1 MPDFILAEPPQQ
13 STIGSCGY
21 DGGLPCLP
29 VLRWSD
35 VAGGLTARTDGII
48 DYIVGMFSSIPNNV
62 SGVFL
67 SMGNN
72 LWGATAHLVQVTS
85 GDSGASIAAK
95 FGPLANT
102 FAGSIYTALTTEWT
116 VLALG
121 VAFVAVS
128 ALWLVMRNQSRLA
141 MRKCSALVVGLAMF
155 LSMGALSAAHPNDA
169 AAGTPYWLTQT
180 ASNIAGTVGTG
191 ASHSLLMAMKD
202 NGKAFATK
210 SDTDNTSDTSC
221 RKYTAQ
227 LDDEYSVSINGGSDL
242 ISTINT
248 MWEETGL
255 RMWARAQYGSG
266 RNASN
271 VFCRVL
277 EFRAGAPASDMAHL
291 TNLSAGHDIVSAD
304 AIAFHPALAFI
315 DDEGKQTKDT
325 DPKDGVENGSYTK
338 QMDRVVTMW
347 QACGHF
353 SDGWS
358 VRNGWQFIG
367 AIQGKDRGFDNATW
381 KQMCA
386 AVFSGSSSGDVYG
399 ATANGGKIGGQDP
412 PDTAKSDTS
421 TAGHDKSWNAV
432 GTVATTTYVA
442 TPVEAQSQTT
452 DKDKKGVAYSYYGM
466 KAGGS
471 SQNDLITIT
480 PNDNGYSRS
489 EGDNAHKQCGTDTK
503 SNVCSHVKPYVWR
516 SAKKRWVEGT
526 KAEKK
531 TAATAKESSGTR
543 PANEYEKCMKV
554 NGATEDTCKPFKPS
568 GYDPSAWR
576 VDPQV
581 TTKDDTNRVNT
592 SDEGKTIRKLIKKF
606 DVRETSGWQALAA
619 AHNGGTDEQRQDA
632 ILSLQAQH
640 GSSSISDVGGSLVF
654 AASGLVNLMIW
665 GVAFGLVS
673 MLAQVA
679 AYLLAAFGVWLG
691 LLIYAFAPDKGQR
704 AVGNA
709 LKQTLGCCCAK
720 ALVNVVAAVCCVF
733 ITSMYQFLGLV
744 DQNGNSAGTVMT
756 AGVAAALL
764 PVAFFKGVQYL
775 CVHVWKIGDP
785 LSVASIGSLMSGKFA
800 FNGLKTVAGAAAG
813 AIGAKVGGG
822 GLAAMASAASRG
834 ARGGVVAGAT
844 GGYQTGQADSYY
856 RSRSGQG
863 GGAKGRADGGGS
875 KADKAAGESG
885 RDENGFV
892 DESMPETELTDK
904 EMADAL
910 DARRDEIVGRESV
923 VDPDGNLVEPDEGK
937 VAGKMDEERD
947 QALMDAAGAK
957 AFKAKA
963 REVGGMLHA
972 ATAATNATQLAADI
986 KLANLKHSVKAGVDR
1001 DGRSLTMGERA
1012 ERLGQYAAGRTRRAM
1027 SMHRNNMAARS
1038 ATVVRAANAAG
1049 AAKADWAM
1057 RDAMARANG
1066 SSRMGA
1072 AVRATGGSVSAG
1084 AANLARF
1091 ARRADPTRDLRRG
1104 VREGFQGPS
1113 RGEVQAV
1120 TEGINRAKTTYGF
1133 AHGDERTV
1141 ARLRKEGRQAAGG
1154 AESRTGQTPPAGPA
1168 PARPE
1173 STAPAPQPAPAPQGA
1188 AVTAQPAPAAP
1199 APEPPAQASDIAQ
1212 LRRQVRSR
1220 AARRVSGPERMED
1233 GRLKP
1238 PDMG

>member
-1 MPDFILAEPPQQ
+1 MPGFILAEPPQQ
-13 STIGSCGY
+13 SAIHSCGY

-85 GDSGASIAAK
+85 GDSGAAIAAK

-102 FAGSIYTALTTEWT
+102 FVGSIYSALTTEWT

-121 VAFVAVS
+121 VALVAVS

-141 MRKCSALVVGLAMF
+141 MRKCSALVVGLSLF
-155 LSMGALSAAHPNDA
+155 LSMGALSVNHPNDA
-169 AAGTPYWLTQT
+169 AAGTPWWLTQT
-180 ASNIAGTVGTG
+180 ATNITGTVGTG
-191 ASHSLLMAMKD
+191 ASHSLLMGMKD

-210 SDTDNTSDTSC
+210 SDSDNRSDTSC
-221 RKYTAQ
+221 RRYTAQ

-291 TNLSAGHDIVSAD
+291 TNLSVGHDIVSAD
-304 AIAFHPALAFI
+304 AIAFHPSLAFI

-325 DPKDGVENGSYTK
+325 DPKDGVENGTYTK

-353 SDGWS
+353 SDGWN

-367 AIQGKDRGFDNATW
+367 AIQGKNRGFDNATW

-386 AVFSGSSSGDVYG
+386 AVFTGSSSGDVYG
-399 ATANGGKIGGQDP
+399 ATSNGGKIGGQDP

-421 TAGHDKSWNAV
+421 TAAHDKSWNAV

-442 TPVEAQSQTT
+442 TPIEKSPTS
-452 DKDKKGVAYSYYGM
+452 DKDKGSVLYSYATVP
-466 KAGGS
+466 AGSGS
-471 SQNDLITIT
+471 DHNVQQVK
-480 PNDNGYSRS
+480 PGEQGYDKELGNS
-489 EGDNAHKQCGTDTK
+489 AHKQCEAGQ
-503 SNVCSHVKPYVWR
+503 SNGNVCANVKPFVW
-516 SAKKRWVEGT
+516 SYSKNKWVEGT
-526 KAEKK
+526 KVEKK
-531 TAATAKESSGTR
+531 KTSTTTKSTGTR
-543 PANEYEKCMKV
+543 PANAYEKCMQV
-554 NGATEDTCKPFKPS
+554 NGTCAPYLPS
-568 GYDPSAWR
+568 DSSYNYDDWHIDS
-576 VDPQV
+576 QV
-581 TTKDDTNRVNT
+581 TTQDDTNRVNT
-592 SDEGKTIRKLIKKF
+592 TDEGKTIRKLVKKF
-606 DVRETSGWQALAA
+606 DVRETSGWSALAST
-619 AHNGGTDEQRQDA
+619 HNGGTDTQKQDA
-632 ILSLQAQH
+632 ILAMQAQH
-640 GSSSISDVGGSLVF
+640 GTSSISDVGGSLVF
-654 AASGLVNLMIW
+654 AASGLINLMIW

-673 MLAQVA
+673 MLAQIA

-744 DQNGNSAGTVMT
+744 GANGNSAGTVMT

-764 PVAFFKGVQYL
+764 PIAFFKGLQYL
-775 CVHVWKIGDP
+775 CVHVWKLGDP

-800 FNGLKTVAGAAAG
+800 FDGLKTVAGAAAG
-813 AIGAKVGGG
+813 AIGARIGGG
-822 GLAAMASAASRG
+822 GLAAMAGAASRG
-834 ARGGVVAGAT
+834 ARSGVVAGAA
-844 GGYQTGQADSYY
+844 GGYQSGQSDAYFKA
-856 RSRSGQG
+856 RRSGQG
-863 GGAKGRADGGGS
+863 GGPKGRADGGGS
-875 KADKAAGESG
+875 KADQAAGDSG
-885 RDENGFV
+885 RDENGFF

-904 EMADAL
+904 EKADAL
-910 DARRDEIVGRESV
+910 TAKRKELEDAMSTTG
-923 VDPDGNLVEPDEGK
+923 PDGEPVPPSEEALDK
-937 VAGKMDEERD
+937 AMDKTHD

-963 REVGGMLHA
+963 REVGAALHA
-972 ATAATNATQLAADI
+972 ATAATDSTQLARDI
-986 KLANLKHSVKAGVDR
+986 KLANLKQSVKTGLRA
-1001 DGRSLTMGERA
+1001 DGSKLSAGERA
-1012 ERLGQYAAGRTRRAM
+1012 ERLGRYMSGRAQRAVAA
-1027 SMHRNNMAARS
+1027 HRSNASARQAALSGAAHRVSGAARN
-1038 ATVVRAANAAG
+1038 VANAAG
-1049 AAKADWAM
+1049 NARADWAM
-1057 RDAMARANG
+1057 RSAMARASG
-1066 SSRMGA
+1066 SGRAGA
-1072 AVRATGGSVSAG
+1072 AARATAGSAAAG

-1091 ARRADPTRDLRRG
+1091 ARNADPTRNIRRG
-1104 VREGFQGPS
+1104 MAAGVSAPTES
-1113 RGEVQAV
+1113 DVDAV
-1120 TEGINRAKTTYGF
+1120 AKSIRHTKTSYGF
-1133 AHGDERTV
+1133 AHGDKNTV
-1141 ARLRKEGRQAAGG
+1141 ARLRKEN
-1154 AESRTGQTPPAGPA
+1154 TP
-1168 PARPE
+1168 
-1173 STAPAPQPAPAPQGA
+1173 
-1188 AVTAQPAPAAP
+1188 VKP
-1199 APEPPAQASDIAQ
+1199 APEPKQSAPAEPVKPAPNAER
-1212 LRRQVRSR
+1212 LRREVQSR
-1220 AARRVSGPERMED
+1220 ANARRNGPERMED

-1238 PDMG
+1238 PDLG

>member
-1 MPDFILAEPPQQ
+1 MPGFILAEPPQQ
-13 STIGSCGY
+13 STINSCGY

-72 LWGATAHLVQVTS
+72 LWGATAHLVQITS
-85 GDSGASIAAK
+85 GDSGAAIAAK

-102 FAGSIYTALTTEWT
+102 FVGSIYSALTTEWT

-121 VAFVAVS
+121 VALVAVS

-141 MRKCSALVVGLAMF
+141 MRKCSALVIGLAMF
-155 LSMGALSAAHPNDA
+155 LSMGALSANHPNDA
-169 AAGTPYWLTQT
+169 AAGTPWWLTQT
-180 ASNIAGTVGTG
+180 ATNIAGTVGTG
-191 ASHSLLMAMKD
+191 ASHSLLMGMKD

-210 SDTDNTSDTSC
+210 SDSDNRSDTSC
-221 RKYTAQ
+221 RRYTAQ

-325 DPKDGVENGSYTK
+325 DPKDGVENGTYTK

-353 SDGWS
+353 SDGWN

-367 AIQGKDRGFDNATW
+367 AIQGKNRGFDNATW

-386 AVFSGSSSGDVYG
+386 AVFTGSSSGDVYG
-399 ATANGGKIGGQDP
+399 ATSNGGKIGGQDP
-412 PDTAKSDTS
+412 PDTTKSDTS

-432 GTVATTTYVA
+432 STVATTSYVA
-442 TPVEAQSQTT
+442 TPASSQSQTS
-452 DKDKKGVAYSYYGM
+452 DKDKEGVAYSYYGM
-466 KAGGS
+466 KNGGT
-471 SQNDLITIT
+471 SQNDLDKIT
-480 PNDNGYSRS
+480 PNDPGYDKAT
-489 EGDNAHKQCGTDTK
+489 GDSAHKQCGK
-503 SNVCSHVKPYVWR
+503 SKSDSSYHCSAVKPYVWK
-516 SAKKRWVEGT
+516 SSDGRWVEGS
-526 KAEKK
+526 KPEKK
-531 TAATAKESSGTR
+531 TQTASRSTTPR
-543 PANEYEKCMKV
+543 PANEYEICGQKH
-554 NGATEDTCKPFKPS
+554 TETDCQAFLPS
-568 GYDPSAWR
+568 GGYNYADWVVS
-576 VDPQV
+576 PQATV
-581 TTKDDTNRVNT
+581 KDDTNRVNT

-606 DVRETSGWQALAA
+606 DVRETSGWSALAST
-619 AHNGGTDEQRQDA
+619 HNGGTDTQKQDA
-632 ILSLQAQH
+632 ILAMQAQH
-640 GSSSISDVGGSLVF
+640 GTSSISDVGGSLVF

-673 MLAQVA
+673 MLAQIA

-691 LLIYAFAPDKGQR
+691 LLIYAFAPDKGQG

-744 DQNGNSAGTVMT
+744 DANGNSAGTVMT

-764 PVAFFKGVQYL
+764 PVAFFKGLQYL
-775 CVHVWKIGDP
+775 CVHVWKLGDP

-800 FNGLKTVAGAAAG
+800 FDGLKTVAGAAAG
-813 AIGAKVGGG
+813 AIGARIGGG
-822 GLAAMASAASRG
+822 GLAAMAGAASRG
-834 ARGGVVAGAT
+834 ARSGVVAGAT
-844 GGYQTGQADSYY
+844 GGYQAGQSDAYFKA
-856 RSRSGQG
+856 RRSGQG
-863 GGAKGRADGGGS
+863 GGPKGRADGGGS
-875 KADKAAGESG
+875 KADQAAGDSG
-885 RDENGFV
+885 RDENGFF

-904 EMADAL
+904 EKADAL
-910 DARRDEIVGRESV
+910 TAKRKELEGSLSSTGPDGEIVPPS
-923 VDPDGNLVEPDEGK
+923 
-937 VAGKMDEERD
+937 EETLDKAMAENHD

-963 REVGGMLHA
+963 REVGAALHA
-972 ATAATNATQLAADI
+972 ATAATDSTQLARDI
-986 KLANLKHSVKAGVDR
+986 KLANLKQSVKTGLRA
-1001 DGRSLTMGERA
+1001 DGSRLSVGERA
-1012 ERLGQYAAGRTRRAM
+1012 ERLGRYMSGRVARAV
-1027 SMHRNNMAARS
+1027 STHHANAAARS
-1038 ATVVRAANAAG
+1038 AALSGAMDRVSGAARTVSNAAG
-1049 AAKADWAM
+1049 NARADWAM
-1057 RDAMARANG
+1057 RSAMARASG
-1066 SSRMGA
+1066 SGRAGA
-1072 AVRATGGSVSAG
+1072 AARATAGSAAAG

-1091 ARRADPTRDLRRG
+1091 ARNADPIRSLRRG
-1104 VREGFQGPS
+1104 LSAGVSAPAESDVDRVAGS
-1113 RGEVQAV
+1113 IR
-1120 TEGINRAKTTYGF
+1120 RAKTSYGF
-1133 AHGDERTV
+1133 AHGGKETV
-1141 ARLRKEGRQAAGG
+1141 ARLRKEN
-1154 AESRTGQTPPAGPA
+1154 A
-1168 PARPE
+1168 PE
-1173 STAPAPQPAPAPQGA
+1173 K
-1188 AVTAQPAPAAP
+1188 PAAPTPP
-1199 APEPPAQASDIAQ
+1199 APEPEKPATSAPDVDRFS
-1212 LRRQVRSR
+1212 REVRGR
-1220 AARRVSGPERMED
+1220 AARRASGPERMED

-1238 PDMG
+1238 PDLG

>member
-1 MPDFILAEPPQQ
+1 MPGFILAEPPQQ
-13 STIGSCGY
+13 SAIHSCGY

-85 GDSGASIAAK
+85 GDSGAAIAAK

-102 FAGSIYTALTTEWT
+102 FVGSIYSALTTEWT

-121 VAFVAVS
+121 VALVAVS

-141 MRKCSALVVGLAMF
+141 MRKCSALVVGLSLF
-155 LSMGALSAAHPNDA
+155 LSMGALSVNHPNDA
-169 AAGTPYWLTQT
+169 AAGTPWWLTQT
-180 ASNIAGTVGTG
+180 ATNIAGTVGTG
-191 ASHSLLMAMKD
+191 ASHSLLMGMKD

-210 SDTDNTSDTSC
+210 SDSDNKSDTSC
-221 RKYTAQ
+221 RRYTAQ

-291 TNLSAGHDIVSAD
+291 TNLSVGHDIVSAD
-304 AIAFHPALAFI
+304 AIAFHPSLAFI
-315 DDEGKQTKDT
+315 EDEGKQTKDT
-325 DPKDGVENGSYTK
+325 DPKDGVENGTYTK

-353 SDGWS
+353 SDGWN

-367 AIQGKDRGFDNATW
+367 AIQGKNRGFDNATW

-386 AVFSGSSSGDVYG
+386 AVFTGSSSGDVYG

-421 TAGHDKSWNAV
+421 TAAHDKSWNAV
-432 GTVATTTYVA
+432 GTVATTKYTA
-442 TPVEAQSQTT
+442 TPVEKSPTS
-452 DKDKKGVAYSYYGM
+452 DKDKESVLYSY
-466 KAGGS
+466 ATVPVGS
-471 SQNDLITIT
+471 GSDHNMQQVKPGEQNYDKTQ
-480 PNDNGYSRS
+480 GAS
-489 EGDNAHKQCGTDTK
+489 EHKRCGTSKSTGDACSYVEPFVWSYSKNRWVQGTKVEKKKASTTTK
-503 SNVCSHVKPYVWR
+503 S
-516 SAKKRWVEGT
+516 T
-526 KAEKK
+526 
-531 TAATAKESSGTR
+531 GTR
-543 PANEYEKCMKV
+543 DANAYEKCRQV
-554 NGATEDTCKPFKPS
+554 NGATKDTCAPYLPS
-568 GYDPSAWR
+568 GDYNYDDWHIDS
-576 VDPQV
+576 QV
-581 TTKDDTNRVNT
+581 TTQNDTNRVNT
-592 SDEGKTIRKLIKKF
+592 TDEGKTIRKLIKKF
-606 DVRETSGWQALAA
+606 DVRETSGWGALAA
-619 AHNGGTDEQRQDA
+619 THNGGTDAQRQDA
-632 ILSLQAQH
+632 ILSMQAQH
-640 GSSSISDVGGSLVF
+640 GTSSISDVGGSLVF

-673 MLAQVA
+673 MLAQIA

-744 DQNGNSAGTVMT
+744 DTNGNSAGTVMT

-764 PVAFFKGVQYL
+764 PIAFFKGLQYL
-775 CVHVWKIGDP
+775 CVHVWKLGDP

-800 FNGLKTVAGAAAG
+800 FDGLKTVAGAAAG
-813 AIGAKVGGG
+813 AIGARIGGG
-822 GLAAMASAASRG
+822 GLAAMAGAASRG
-834 ARGGVVAGAT
+834 ARSGVVAGAA
-844 GGYQTGQADSYY
+844 GGYQSGQSDAYFKA
-856 RSRSGQG
+856 RRSGQG
-863 GGAKGRADGGGS
+863 GGPKGRAEGGGS
-875 KADKAAGESG
+875 KADQAAGSSG
-885 RDENGFV
+885 RDENGFF

-904 EMADAL
+904 EKADTLTAKRKEL
-910 DARRDEIVGRESV
+910 EGSLSSSG
-923 VDPDGNLVEPDEGK
+923 PDGEVVPPS
-937 VAGKMDEERD
+937 EETLDKAMAENHD

-963 REVGGMLHA
+963 REVGAALHA
-972 ATAATNATQLAADI
+972 ATAATDSTQLARDI
-986 KLANLKHSVKAGVDR
+986 KLANLKQSVKTGLRA
-1001 DGRSLTMGERA
+1001 DGSKLSAGERA
-1012 ERLGQYAAGRTRRAM
+1012 ERLGRYMSGRAQRAVAA
-1027 SMHRNNMAARS
+1027 HRSNASARQAA
-1038 ATVVRAANAAG
+1038 AAG
-1049 AAKADWAM
+1049 AMDRVQQARRSAGDAVTGARADWAM
-1057 RDAMARANG
+1057 RSAMARASG
-1066 SSRMGA
+1066 SGRVGA
-1072 AVRATGGSVSAG
+1072 AARATAGSARAG
-1084 AANLARF
+1084 AANLARL
-1091 ARRADPTRDLRRG
+1091 ARNADPTRNIRRG
-1104 VREGFQGPS
+1104 MAAGVSAPTES
-1113 RGEVQAV
+1113 DVDAV
-1120 TEGINRAKTTYGF
+1120 AKSIRHAKTSYGF
-1133 AHGDERTV
+1133 AHGDKNTV
-1141 ARLRKEGRQAAGG
+1141 ARLRKENKPV
-1154 AESRTGQTPPAGPA
+1154 E
-1168 PARPE
+1168 
-1173 STAPAPQPAPAPQGA
+1173 
-1188 AVTAQPAPAAP
+1188 P
-1199 APEPPAQASDIAQ
+1199 APEPKQSAPAEPVKPAPNAER
-1212 LRRQVRSR
+1212 LRREVQSR
-1220 AARRVSGPERMED
+1220 ANARRNGPERMED

-1238 PDMG
+1238 PDLG

>member
-1 MPDFILAEPPQQ
+1 MPGFILAEPPQQ
-13 STIGSCGY
+13 SAIHSCGY

-72 LWGATAHLVQVTS
+72 LWGATAHLVQITS
-85 GDSGASIAAK
+85 GDSGAAIAAK

-102 FAGSIYTALTTEWT
+102 FVGSIYSALTTEWT

-121 VAFVAVS
+121 VALVAVS

-141 MRKCSALVVGLAMF
+141 MRKCSALVVGLSLF
-155 LSMGALSAAHPNDA
+155 LSMGALSANHPNDA

-180 ASNIAGTVGTG
+180 ATNIVGTVGTG
-191 ASHSLLMAMKD
+191 ASHSLLMGMKD

-210 SDTDNTSDTSC
+210 SDSDNKSDTSC
-221 RKYTAQ
+221 RRYTAQ

-304 AIAFHPALAFI
+304 AIAFHPSLAFI

-325 DPKDGVENGSYTK
+325 DPKDGVENGTYTK

-353 SDGWS
+353 SDGWN

-367 AIQGKDRGFDNATW
+367 AIQGKNRGFDNATW

-386 AVFSGSSSGDVYG
+386 AVFTGSSSGDVYG

-421 TAGHDKSWNAV
+421 TAAHDKSWNAV
-432 GTVATTTYVA
+432 GTVATTKYTA
-442 TPVEAQSQTT
+442 TPVEKSPTS
-452 DKDKKGVAYSYYGM
+452 DKDKESVLYSY
-466 KAGGS
+466 ATVPVGS
-471 SQNDLITIT
+471 GSDHNMQQVKPGEQNYDKTR
-480 PNDNGYSRS
+480 GAS
-489 EGDNAHKQCGTDTK
+489 EHKRCGTSK
-503 SNVCSHVKPYVWR
+503 STGDACSYVEPFVW
-516 SAKKRWVEGT
+516 SYSKNRWVQGT
-526 KAEKK
+526 KVEKK
-531 TAATAKESSGTR
+531 TTKSTGTR
-543 PANEYEKCMKV
+543 DANAYEKCRQV
-554 NGATEDTCKPFKPS
+554 NGATKDTCAPYLPS
-568 GYDPSAWR
+568 GDYNYDDWHIES
-576 VDPQV
+576 QV
-581 TTKDDTNRVNT
+581 TAQNDTNRVNT
-592 SDEGKTIRKLIKKF
+592 TDEGKTIRRLIKKF
-606 DVRETSGWQALAA
+606 DVRETSGWSALAST
-619 AHNGGTDEQRQDA
+619 HNGGTDAQKQDA
-632 ILSLQAQH
+632 ILSMQAQH
-640 GSSSISDVGGSLVF
+640 GTSSISDVGGSLVF

-673 MLAQVA
+673 MLAQIA

-744 DQNGNSAGTVMT
+744 GANGNSAGTVMT

-764 PVAFFKGVQYL
+764 PVAFFKGLQYL
-775 CVHVWKIGDP
+775 CVHVWKLGDP

-800 FNGLKTVAGAAAG
+800 FDGLKTVAGAAAG
-813 AIGAKVGGG
+813 AIGARIGGG
-822 GLAAMASAASRG
+822 GLAAMAGAASRG
-834 ARGGVVAGAT
+834 ARSGVVAGAA
-844 GGYQTGQADSYY
+844 GGYQSGQSDAYFKA
-856 RSRSGQG
+856 RRSGQG
-863 GGAKGRADGGGS
+863 GGPKGRADGGGS
-875 KADKAAGESG
+875 KADQAAGDSG
-885 RDENGFV
+885 RDENGFF

-904 EMADAL
+904 EKADAL
-910 DARRDEIVGRESV
+910 TAKRKELEDAMSTTG
-923 VDPDGNLVEPDEGK
+923 PDEALDK
-937 VAGKMDEERD
+937 AMDKTHD

-963 REVGGMLHA
+963 REVGAALHA
-972 ATAATNATQLAADI
+972 STAATDSTQLARDI
-986 KLANLKHSVKAGVDR
+986 KLANLKQSVKTGLRA
-1001 DGRSLTMGERA
+1001 DGSKLSAGERA
-1012 ERLGQYAAGRTRRAM
+1012 ERLGQYMSGRAQRAVAA
-1027 SMHRNNMAARS
+1027 HRSNASARQAALSGAAHRVSGAARN
-1038 ATVVRAANAAG
+1038 VANAAG
-1049 AAKADWAM
+1049 NARADWAM
-1057 RDAMARANG
+1057 RSAMARASG
-1066 SSRMGA
+1066 SGRAGA
-1072 AVRATGGSVSAG
+1072 AARATAGSAAAG

-1091 ARRADPTRDLRRG
+1091 ARNADPTRNIRRG
-1104 VREGFQGPS
+1104 MAAGVSAPTES
-1113 RGEVQAV
+1113 DVDAV
-1120 TEGINRAKTTYGF
+1120 AKSIRHAKTSYGF
-1133 AHGDERTV
+1133 AHGDKNTV
-1141 ARLRKEGRQAAGG
+1141 ARLRKEN
-1154 AESRTGQTPPAGPA
+1154 TP
-1168 PARPE
+1168 
-1173 STAPAPQPAPAPQGA
+1173 
-1188 AVTAQPAPAAP
+1188 VKP
-1199 APEPPAQASDIAQ
+1199 APEPKQSAPAEPVKPAPNAER
-1212 LRRQVRSR
+1212 LRREVQSR
-1220 AARRVSGPERMED
+1220 ANVRRNGPERMED

-1238 PDMG
+1238 PDLG

>member
-1 MPDFILAEPPQQ
+1 MPGFILAEPPQQ
-13 STIGSCGY
+13 SAIHSCGY

-85 GDSGASIAAK
+85 GDSGAAIAAK

-102 FAGSIYTALTTEWT
+102 FVGSIYSALTTEWT

-121 VAFVAVS
+121 VALVAVS

-141 MRKCSALVVGLAMF
+141 MRKCSALVVGLSLF
-155 LSMGALSAAHPNDA
+155 LSMGALSVNHPNDA
-169 AAGTPYWLTQT
+169 AAGTPWWLTQT
-180 ASNIAGTVGTG
+180 ATNIAGTVGTG
-191 ASHSLLMAMKD
+191 ASHSLLMGMKD

-210 SDTDNTSDTSC
+210 SDSDNRSDTSC
-221 RKYTAQ
+221 RRYTAQ

-291 TNLSAGHDIVSAD
+291 TNLSVGHDIVSAD
-304 AIAFHPALAFI
+304 AIAFHPSLAFI

-325 DPKDGVENGSYTK
+325 DPKDGVENGTYTK

-353 SDGWS
+353 SDGWN

-367 AIQGKDRGFDNATW
+367 AIQGKNRGFDNATW

-386 AVFSGSSSGDVYG
+386 AVFTGSSSGDVYG

-421 TAGHDKSWNAV
+421 TAAHDKSWNAV
-432 GTVATTTYVA
+432 GTVATTKYTA
-442 TPVEAQSQTT
+442 TPVEKSPTS
-452 DKDKKGVAYSYYGM
+452 DKDKESVLYSY
-466 KAGGS
+466 ATVPVGS
-471 SQNDLITIT
+471 GSDHNMQQVKPGEQNYDKTQ
-480 PNDNGYSRS
+480 GAS
-489 EGDNAHKQCGTDTK
+489 EHKRCGTSKSTGDACSYVEPFVWSYSKNKWVQGTKVEKKKASTTTK
-503 SNVCSHVKPYVWR
+503 S
-516 SAKKRWVEGT
+516 T
-526 KAEKK
+526 
-531 TAATAKESSGTR
+531 GTR
-543 PANEYEKCMKV
+543 DANAYEKCLQV
-554 NGATEDTCKPFKPS
+554 NGATKDTCAPYLPS
-568 GYDPSAWR
+568 GDYNYDDWHIDSR
-576 VDPQV
+576 V
-581 TTKDDTNRVNT
+581 TTQNDTNRVNT
-592 SDEGKTIRKLIKKF
+592 TDEGKTIRKLIKKF
-606 DVRETSGWQALAA
+606 DVRETSGWGALAA
-619 AHNGGTDEQRQDA
+619 THNGGTDAQRQDA
-632 ILSLQAQH
+632 ILSMQAQH
-640 GSSSISDVGGSLVF
+640 GTSSISDVGGSLVF

-673 MLAQVA
+673 MLAQIA

-744 DQNGNSAGTVMT
+744 DTNGNSAGTVMT

-764 PVAFFKGVQYL
+764 PIAFFKGLQYL
-775 CVHVWKIGDP
+775 CVHVWKLGDP

-800 FNGLKTVAGAAAG
+800 FDGLKTVAGAAAG
-813 AIGAKVGGG
+813 AIGARIGGG
-822 GLAAMASAASRG
+822 GLAAMAGAASRG
-834 ARGGVVAGAT
+834 ARSGVVAGAA
-844 GGYQTGQADSYY
+844 GGYQSGQSDAYFKA
-856 RSRSGQG
+856 RRSGQG
-863 GGAKGRADGGGS
+863 GGPKGRAEGGGS
-875 KADKAAGESG
+875 KADQAAGSSG
-885 RDENGFV
+885 RDENGFF

-904 EMADAL
+904 EKADAL
-910 DARRDEIVGRESV
+910 TVKRKELEDAMSTTG
-923 VDPDGNLVEPDEGK
+923 PDGEPVPPSEEALDK
-937 VAGKMDEERD
+937 AMDKTHD

-963 REVGGMLHA
+963 REVGAALHA
-972 ATAATNATQLAADI
+972 ATAATDSTQLARDI
-986 KLANLKHSVKAGVDR
+986 KLANLKQSVKTGLRA
-1001 DGRSLTMGERA
+1001 DGSRLSAGERA
-1012 ERLGQYAAGRTRRAM
+1012 ERLGRYMSGRAQRAVAAHRSNASARQAALSGAAHRA
-1027 SMHRNNMAARS
+1027 SGAAR
-1038 ATVVRAANAAG
+1038 TVSNAAG
-1049 AAKADWAM
+1049 NARADWAM
-1057 RDAMARANG
+1057 RSAMARASG
-1066 SSRMGA
+1066 SGRAGA
-1072 AVRATGGSVSAG
+1072 AARATAGSAAAG

-1091 ARRADPTRDLRRG
+1091 ARNADPTRNLRRG
-1104 VREGFQGPS
+1104 LSAGVSAPARS
-1113 RGEVQAV
+1113 DVDAV
-1120 TEGINRAKTTYGF
+1120 AKSIRRAKTSYGF
-1133 AHGDERTV
+1133 AHGGKETV
-1141 ARLRKEGRQAAGG
+1141 ARLRKEN
-1154 AESRTGQTPPAGPA
+1154 TP
-1168 PARPE
+1168 
-1173 STAPAPQPAPAPQGA
+1173 
-1188 AVTAQPAPAAP
+1188 VKP
-1199 APEPPAQASDIAQ
+1199 APEPKQSAPAEPVKPAPNAER
-1212 LRRQVRSR
+1212 LRREVQSR
-1220 AARRVSGPERMED
+1220 ANARRNGPERMED

-1238 PDMG
+1238 PDLG

>member
-1 MPDFILAEPPQQ
+1 MPGFILAEPPQQ
-13 STIGSCGY
+13 SAIHSCGY

-85 GDSGASIAAK
+85 GDSGAAIAAK

-102 FAGSIYTALTTEWT
+102 FVGSIYSALTTEWT

-121 VAFVAVS
+121 VALVAVS

-141 MRKCSALVVGLAMF
+141 MRKCSALVVGLSLF
-155 LSMGALSAAHPNDA
+155 LSMGALSANHPNDA

-180 ASNIAGTVGTG
+180 ATNIVGTVGTG
-191 ASHSLLMAMKD
+191 ASHSLLMGMKD

-210 SDTDNTSDTSC
+210 SDSDNKSDTSC
-221 RKYTAQ
+221 RRYTAQ

-304 AIAFHPALAFI
+304 AIAFHPSLAFI

-325 DPKDGVENGSYTK
+325 DPKDGVENGTYTK

-353 SDGWS
+353 SDGWN

-367 AIQGKDRGFDNATW
+367 AIQGKNRGFDNATW

-386 AVFSGSSSGDVYG
+386 AVFTGSSSGDVYG
-399 ATANGGKIGGQDP
+399 ATANGGRIGGQDP

-421 TAGHDKSWNAV
+421 TAAHDKSWNAV
-432 GTVATTTYVA
+432 GTVATTKYTA
-442 TPVEAQSQTT
+442 TPVEKSPTS
-452 DKDKKGVAYSYYGM
+452 DKDKESVLYSY
-466 KAGGS
+466 ATVPVGS
-471 SQNDLITIT
+471 GSDHNMQQVKPGEQNYDKTR
-480 PNDNGYSRS
+480 GAS
-489 EGDNAHKQCGTDTK
+489 EHKRCGTSK
-503 SNVCSHVKPYVWR
+503 STGDACSYVEPFVW
-516 SAKKRWVEGT
+516 SYSKNRWVQGT
-526 KAEKK
+526 KVEKK
-531 TAATAKESSGTR
+531 TTKSTGTR
-543 PANEYEKCMKV
+543 DANAYEKCLQV
-554 NGATEDTCKPFKPS
+554 NATKDTCAPYLPS
-568 GYDPSAWR
+568 GDYNYDDWHIES
-576 VDPQV
+576 QV
-581 TTKDDTNRVNT
+581 TAQNDTNRVNT
-592 SDEGKTIRKLIKKF
+592 TDEGKTIRRLIKKF
-606 DVRETSGWQALAA
+606 DVRETSGWSALAST
-619 AHNGGTDEQRQDA
+619 HNGGTDTQKQDA
-632 ILSLQAQH
+632 ILAMQAQH
-640 GSSSISDVGGSLVF
+640 GTSSISDVGGSLVF

-673 MLAQVA
+673 MLAQIA

-744 DQNGNSAGTVMT
+744 GANGNSAGTVMT

-764 PVAFFKGVQYL
+764 PIAFFKGLQYL
-775 CVHVWKIGDP
+775 CVHVWKLGDP

-800 FNGLKTVAGAAAG
+800 FDGLKTVAGAAAG
-813 AIGAKVGGG
+813 AIGARIGGG
-822 GLAAMASAASRG
+822 GLAAMAGAASRG
-834 ARGGVVAGAT
+834 ARSGVVAGAA
-844 GGYQTGQADSYY
+844 GGYQSGQSDAYFKA
-856 RSRSGQG
+856 RRSGQG
-863 GGAKGRADGGGS
+863 GGPKGRADGGGS
-875 KADKAAGESG
+875 KADQAAGDSG
-885 RDENGFV
+885 RDENGFF

-904 EMADAL
+904 EKADAL
-910 DARRDEIVGRESV
+910 TAKRKELEDAMSTTG
-923 VDPDGNLVEPDEGK
+923 PDGEPVPPSEEALDK
-937 VAGKMDEERD
+937 AMDKAHD

-963 REVGGMLHA
+963 REVGAALHA
-972 ATAATNATQLAADI
+972 ATAATDSTQLARDI
-986 KLANLKHSVKAGVDR
+986 KLANLKQSVKTGLRA
-1001 DGRSLTMGERA
+1001 DGSKLSAGERA
-1012 ERLGQYAAGRTRRAM
+1012 ERLGRYMSGRAQRAVAA
-1027 SMHRNNMAARS
+1027 HRSNASARQAALSGAAHRVSGAARN
-1038 ATVVRAANAAG
+1038 VANAAG
-1049 AAKADWAM
+1049 NARADWAM
-1057 RDAMARANG
+1057 RSAMARASG
-1066 SSRMGA
+1066 SGRAGA
-1072 AVRATGGSVSAG
+1072 AARATAGSAAAG

-1091 ARRADPTRDLRRG
+1091 ARNADPTRNIRRG
-1104 VREGFQGPS
+1104 MAAGVSAPTES
-1113 RGEVQAV
+1113 DVDAV
-1120 TEGINRAKTTYGF
+1120 AKSIRHAKTSYGF
-1133 AHGDERTV
+1133 AHGDKNTV
-1141 ARLRKEGRQAAGG
+1141 ARLRKEN
-1154 AESRTGQTPPAGPA
+1154 TP
-1168 PARPE
+1168 
-1173 STAPAPQPAPAPQGA
+1173 
-1188 AVTAQPAPAAP
+1188 VKP
-1199 APEPPAQASDIAQ
+1199 APEPKQSAPAEPVKPAPNAER
-1212 LRRQVRSR
+1212 LRREVQSR
-1220 AARRVSGPERMED
+1220 ANVRRNGPERMED

-1238 PDMG
+1238 PDLG

>member
-1 MPDFILAEPPQQ
+1 MPGFILAEPPQQ
-13 STIGSCGY
+13 SAIHSCGY

-85 GDSGASIAAK
+85 GDSGAAIAAK

-102 FAGSIYTALTTEWT
+102 FVGSIYSALTTEWT

-121 VAFVAVS
+121 VALVAVS

-141 MRKCSALVVGLAMF
+141 MRKCSALVVGLSLF
-155 LSMGALSAAHPNDA
+155 LSMGALSVSHPNDA
-169 AAGTPYWLTQT
+169 AAGTPWWLTQT
-180 ASNIAGTVGTG
+180 ATNIAGTVGTG
-191 ASHSLLMAMKD
+191 ASHSLLMGMKD

-210 SDTDNTSDTSC
+210 SDSDNRSDTSC
-221 RKYTAQ
+221 RRYTAQ

-291 TNLSAGHDIVSAD
+291 TNLSVGHDIVSAD
-304 AIAFHPALAFI
+304 AIAFHPSLAFI

-325 DPKDGVENGSYTK
+325 DPKDGVENGTYTK

-353 SDGWS
+353 SDGWN

-367 AIQGKDRGFDNATW
+367 AIQGKNRGFDNATW

-386 AVFSGSSSGDVYG
+386 AVFTGSSSGDVYG

-421 TAGHDKSWNAV
+421 TAAHDKSWNAV
-432 GTVATTTYVA
+432 GAVATTKYTA
-442 TPVEAQSQTT
+442 TPVEKSPTS
-452 DKDKKGVAYSYYGM
+452 DKDKESVLYSY
-466 KAGGS
+466 ATVPVGS
-471 SQNDLITIT
+471 GSDHNMQQVKPGEQNYDKTQ
-480 PNDNGYSRS
+480 GAS
-489 EGDNAHKQCGTDTK
+489 EHKRCGTSKSTGDACSYVEPFVWSYSKNRWVQGTKVEKKKASTTTK
-503 SNVCSHVKPYVWR
+503 S
-516 SAKKRWVEGT
+516 T
-526 KAEKK
+526 
-531 TAATAKESSGTR
+531 GTR
-543 PANEYEKCMKV
+543 DANAYEKCRQV
-554 NGATEDTCKPFKPS
+554 NGATEDTCAPYLPS
-568 GYDPSAWR
+568 GDYNYDDWHIDS
-576 VDPQV
+576 QV
-581 TTKDDTNRVNT
+581 TTQNDTNRVNT
-592 SDEGKTIRKLIKKF
+592 TDEGKTIRKLIKKF
-606 DVRETSGWQALAA
+606 DVRETSGWSALAST
-619 AHNGGTDEQRQDA
+619 HNGGTDTQKQDA
-632 ILSLQAQH
+632 ILAMQAQH
-640 GSSSISDVGGSLVF
+640 GTSSISDVGGSLVF

-673 MLAQVA
+673 MLAQIA

-744 DQNGNSAGTVMT
+744 NANGNSAGTVMT

-764 PVAFFKGVQYL
+764 PIAFFKGLQYL
-775 CVHVWKIGDP
+775 CVHVWKLGDP

-800 FNGLKTVAGAAAG
+800 FDGLKTVAGAAAG
-813 AIGAKVGGG
+813 AIGARIGGG
-822 GLAAMASAASRG
+822 GLAAMAGAASRG
-834 ARGGVVAGAT
+834 ARSGVVAGAA
-844 GGYQTGQADSYY
+844 GGYQSGQSDAYFKA
-856 RSRSGQG
+856 RRSGQG
-863 GGAKGRADGGGS
+863 GGPKGRADGGGS
-875 KADKAAGESG
+875 KADQAAGDSG
-885 RDENGFV
+885 RDENGFF
-892 DESMPETELTDK
+892 DEAMPETELTDK
-904 EMADAL
+904 EKADAL
-910 DARRDEIVGRESV
+910 TAKRKELEDAMSTTG
-923 VDPDGNLVEPDEGK
+923 PDGEPVPPSEEALDK
-937 VAGKMDEERD
+937 AMDKTHD

-963 REVGGMLHA
+963 REVGAALHA
-972 ATAATNATQLAADI
+972 ATAAADSTQLARDI
-986 KLANLKHSVKAGVDR
+986 KLANLKQSVKTGLRA
-1001 DGRSLTMGERA
+1001 DGSKLSAGERA
-1012 ERLGQYAAGRTRRAM
+1012 ERLGRYMSGRAQRAVAA
-1027 SMHRNNMAARS
+1027 HRSNASARQATLSGAAHRVSGAARN
-1038 ATVVRAANAAG
+1038 VANAAG
-1049 AAKADWAM
+1049 NARADWAM
-1057 RDAMARANG
+1057 RSAMARASG
-1066 SSRMGA
+1066 SGRVGA
-1072 AVRATGGSVSAG
+1072 ATRATAGSARTG

-1091 ARRADPTRDLRRG
+1091 ARNADPTRNIRRG
-1104 VREGFQGPS
+1104 MAAGVSAPTES
-1113 RGEVQAV
+1113 DVDAV
-1120 TEGINRAKTTYGF
+1120 AKSIRHAKTSYGF
-1133 AHGDERTV
+1133 AHGDKNTV
-1141 ARLRKEGRQAAGG
+1141 ARLRKENK
-1154 AESRTGQTPPAGPA
+1154 P
-1168 PARPE
+1168 
-1173 STAPAPQPAPAPQGA
+1173 
-1188 AVTAQPAPAAP
+1188 VKP
-1199 APEPPAQASDIAQ
+1199 APEPKQSAPAEPVKPAPNAERL
-1212 LRRQVRSR
+1212 LREVQSR
-1220 AARRVSGPERMED
+1220 ANARRNGPERMED

-1238 PDMG
+1238 PDLG

>member
-1 MPDFILAEPPQQ
+1 MPGFILAEPPQQ
-13 STIGSCGY
+13 SAIHSCGY

-72 LWGATAHLVQVTS
+72 LWGATAHLVQITS
-85 GDSGASIAAK
+85 GDSGAAIAAK

-102 FAGSIYTALTTEWT
+102 FVGSIYSALTTEWT

-121 VAFVAVS
+121 VALVAVS

-141 MRKCSALVVGLAMF
+141 MRKCSALVVGLSLF
-155 LSMGALSAAHPNDA
+155 LSMGALSANHPNDA

-180 ASNIAGTVGTG
+180 ATNIVGTVGTG
-191 ASHSLLMAMKD
+191 ASHSLLMGMKD

-210 SDTDNTSDTSC
+210 SDSDNKSDTSC

-291 TNLSAGHDIVSAD
+291 TNLSVGHDIVSAD
-304 AIAFHPALAFI
+304 AIAFHPSLAFI
-315 DDEGKQTKDT
+315 DDEGKQTEDT
-325 DPKDGVENGSYTK
+325 DPKDGVENGTYTK

-353 SDGWS
+353 SDGWN

-367 AIQGKDRGFDNATW
+367 AIQGKNRGFDNATW

-386 AVFSGSSSGDVYG
+386 AVFTGSSSGDVYG
-399 ATANGGKIGGQDP
+399 ATANGGRIGGQDP

-421 TAGHDKSWNAV
+421 TAAHDKSWNAV
-432 GTVATTTYVA
+432 GTVASTKYTVTSA
-442 TPVEAQSQTT
+442 SAQSQTS
-452 DKDKKGVAYSYYGM
+452 DKDKKGVLYSYAGV
-466 KAGGS
+466 KPGGS
-471 SQNDLITIT
+471 TQADMMTIT
-480 PNDNGYSRS
+480 PNDKEYDKAT
-489 EGDNAHKQCGTDTK
+489 GDSAHKNCGANATSTAC
-503 SNVCSHVKPYVWR
+503 VHVKPYVWNSSR
-516 SAKKRWVEGT
+516 GRWVEGSKPKK
-526 KAEKK
+526 KADTQTSQGVTRDADQYEICKATGKSECDLLKDPNVDYDEWNDPVAHISLK
-531 TAATAKESSGTR
+531 T
-543 PANEYEKCMKV
+543 
-554 NGATEDTCKPFKPS
+554 
-568 GYDPSAWR
+568 
-576 VDPQV
+576 
-581 TTKDDTNRVNT
+581 DTNRVNT

-606 DVRETSGWQALAA
+606 DVRETSGWGALAA
-619 AHNGGTDEQRQDA
+619 THNGGTDAQRQDA
-632 ILSLQAQH
+632 ILSMQAQH
-640 GSSSISDVGGSLVF
+640 GTSSISDVGGSLVF

-673 MLAQVA
+673 MLAQIA

-744 DQNGNSAGTVMT
+744 DTNGNSAGMVMT

-764 PVAFFKGVQYL
+764 PVAFFKGLQYL
-775 CVHVWKIGDP
+775 CVHVWKLGDP

-800 FNGLKTVAGAAAG
+800 FDGLKTVAGAAAG
-813 AIGAKVGGG
+813 AIGAR
-822 GLAAMASAASRG
+822 S
-834 ARGGVVAGAT
+834 GVVAGAA
-844 GGYQTGQADSYY
+844 GGYQSGQSDAYFKA
-856 RSRSGQG
+856 RRSGQG
-863 GGAKGRADGGGS
+863 GGPKGRADGGGS
-875 KADKAAGESG
+875 KADQAAGDSG
-885 RDENGFV
+885 RDENGFF

-904 EMADAL
+904 EKADAL
-910 DARRDEIVGRESV
+910 TAKRKELEDAMSTTG
-923 VDPDGNLVEPDEGK
+923 PDGEPVPPSEEALDK
-937 VAGKMDEERD
+937 TMDKTHD

-963 REVGGMLHA
+963 REVGAALHA
-972 ATAATNATQLAADI
+972 TTAAADSTQLARDI
-986 KLANLKHSVKAGVDR
+986 KLANLKQSVKTGLRA
-1001 DGRSLTMGERA
+1001 DGSKLSAGERA
-1012 ERLGQYAAGRTRRAM
+1012 ERLGRYMSGRAQRAVAA
-1027 SMHRNNMAARS
+1027 HRSNASARQATLSGAAHRVSGAARNVS
-1038 ATVVRAANAAG
+1038 NAAG
-1049 AAKADWAM
+1049 NARADWAM
-1057 RDAMARANG
+1057 RSAMARASG
-1066 SSRMGA
+1066 SDRVGA
-1072 AVRATGGSVSAG
+1072 ATRATAGSARTG

-1091 ARRADPTRDLRRG
+1091 ARNADPTRNIRRG
-1104 VREGFQGPS
+1104 MAAGVSAPTES
-1113 RGEVQAV
+1113 DVDAV
-1120 TEGINRAKTTYGF
+1120 AKSIRHAKTSYGF
-1133 AHGDERTV
+1133 AHGDKNTV
-1141 ARLRKEGRQAAGG
+1141 ARLRKENK
-1154 AESRTGQTPPAGPA
+1154 P
-1168 PARPE
+1168 
-1173 STAPAPQPAPAPQGA
+1173 
-1188 AVTAQPAPAAP
+1188 VKP
-1199 APEPPAQASDIAQ
+1199 APEPKQSAPAEPVKPAPNAERL
-1212 LRRQVRSR
+1212 LREVQSR
-1220 AARRVSGPERMED
+1220 ANARRNGPERMED

-1238 PDMG
+1238 PDLG

>member
-1 MPDFILAEPPQQ
+1 MPGFILAEPPQQ
-13 STIGSCGY
+13 STINSCGY

-72 LWGATAHLVQVTS
+72 LWGATAHLVQITS
-85 GDSGASIAAK
+85 GDSGAAIAAK

-102 FAGSIYTALTTEWT
+102 FVGSIYSALTTEWT

-121 VAFVAVS
+121 VALVAVS

-141 MRKCSALVVGLAMF
+141 MRKCSALVVGLSLF
-155 LSMGALSAAHPNDA
+155 LSMGALSANHPNDA

-180 ASNIAGTVGTG
+180 ATNIVGTVGTG
-191 ASHSLLMAMKD
+191 ASHSLLMGMKD

-210 SDTDNTSDTSC
+210 SDSDNKSDTSC
-221 RKYTAQ
+221 RRYTAQ

-291 TNLSAGHDIVSAD
+291 TNLSVGHDIVSAD
-304 AIAFHPALAFI
+304 AIAFHPSLAFI

-325 DPKDGVENGSYTK
+325 DPKDGVENGTYTK

-353 SDGWS
+353 SDGWN

-367 AIQGKDRGFDNATW
+367 AIQGKNRGFDNATW

-386 AVFSGSSSGDVYG
+386 AVFTGSSSGDVYG
-399 ATANGGKIGGQDP
+399 ATANGGRIGGQDP

-421 TAGHDKSWNAV
+421 TAAHDKSWNAV
-432 GTVATTTYVA
+432 GTVATTKYTA
-442 TPVEAQSQTT
+442 TPVEKSPTS
-452 DKDKKGVAYSYYGM
+452 DKDKESVLYSY
-466 KAGGS
+466 ATVPVGS
-471 SQNDLITIT
+471 GSDHNMQQVKPGEQNYDKTQ
-480 PNDNGYSRS
+480 GAS
-489 EGDNAHKQCGTDTK
+489 EHKRCGTSKSTGDACSYVEPFVWSYSKNRWVQGTKVEKKKASTTTK
-503 SNVCSHVKPYVWR
+503 S
-516 SAKKRWVEGT
+516 T
-526 KAEKK
+526 
-531 TAATAKESSGTR
+531 GTR
-543 PANEYEKCMKV
+543 GANAYEKCRQV
-554 NGATEDTCKPFKPS
+554 NGATKDTCAPYLPS
-568 GYDPSAWR
+568 GDYNYDDWHI
-576 VDPQV
+576 DPQV
-581 TTKDDTNRVNT
+581 TTQSDTNRVNT

-606 DVRETSGWQALAA
+606 DVRETSGWGALAA
-619 AHNGGTDEQRQDA
+619 THNGGTDAQRQDA
-632 ILSLQAQH
+632 ILSMQAQH
-640 GSSSISDVGGSLVF
+640 GTSSISDVGGSLVF

-673 MLAQVA
+673 MLAQIA

-744 DQNGNSAGTVMT
+744 NANGNSAGTVMT

-764 PVAFFKGVQYL
+764 PVAFFKGLQYL
-775 CVHVWKIGDP
+775 CVHVWKLGDP

-800 FNGLKTVAGAAAG
+800 FDGLKTVAGAAAG
-813 AIGAKVGGG
+813 AIGARIGGG
-822 GLAAMASAASRG
+822 GLAAMAGAASRG
-834 ARGGVVAGAT
+834 ARSGIVAGAT
-844 GGYQTGQADSYY
+844 GGYQSGQSDAYFKA
-856 RSRSGQG
+856 RRSGQG
-863 GGAKGRADGGGS
+863 GGPKGRADGGGS
-875 KADKAAGESG
+875 KADQAAGDSG
-885 RDENGFV
+885 RDENGFF

-904 EMADAL
+904 EKADAL
-910 DARRDEIVGRESV
+910 TAKRKELEDAMSTTG
-923 VDPDGNLVEPDEGK
+923 PDGEPVPPSEEALDK
-937 VAGKMDEERD
+937 AMDKTHD

-963 REVGGMLHA
+963 REVGAALHA
-972 ATAATNATQLAADI
+972 ATAAADSTQLARDI
-986 KLANLKHSVKAGVDR
+986 KLANLKQSVKTGLRA
-1001 DGRSLTMGERA
+1001 DGSKLSAGERA
-1012 ERLGQYAAGRTRRAM
+1012 ERLGRYMSGRAQRAVAA
-1027 SMHRNNMAARS
+1027 HRSNASARQAALSGAAHRVSGAARN
-1038 ATVVRAANAAG
+1038 VANAAG
-1049 AAKADWAM
+1049 NARADWAM
-1057 RDAMARANG
+1057 RSAMARASG
-1066 SSRMGA
+1066 SGRAGA
-1072 AVRATGGSVSAG
+1072 AARATAGSAAAG

-1091 ARRADPTRDLRRG
+1091 ARNADPTRNIRRG
-1104 VREGFQGPS
+1104 MAAGVSAPTES
-1113 RGEVQAV
+1113 DVDAV
-1120 TEGINRAKTTYGF
+1120 AKSIRHTKTSYGF
-1133 AHGDERTV
+1133 AHGDKNTV
-1141 ARLRKEGRQAAGG
+1141 ARLRKEN
-1154 AESRTGQTPPAGPA
+1154 TP
-1168 PARPE
+1168 
-1173 STAPAPQPAPAPQGA
+1173 
-1188 AVTAQPAPAAP
+1188 VKP
-1199 APEPPAQASDIAQ
+1199 APEPKQSAPAEPVKPAPNAER
-1212 LRRQVRSR
+1212 LRREVQSR
-1220 AARRVSGPERMED
+1220 ANARRNGPERMED

-1238 PDMG
+1238 PDLG

>member
-1 MPDFILAEPPQQ
+1 MPGFILAEPPQQ
-13 STIGSCGY
+13 SAIHSCGY

-85 GDSGASIAAK
+85 GDSGAAIAAK

-102 FAGSIYTALTTEWT
+102 FVGSIYSALTTEWT

-121 VAFVAVS
+121 VALVAVS

-141 MRKCSALVVGLAMF
+141 MRKCSALVVGLSLF
-155 LSMGALSAAHPNDA
+155 LSMGALSVSHPNDA
-169 AAGTPYWLTQT
+169 AAGTPWWLTQT
-180 ASNIAGTVGTG
+180 ATNIAGTVGTG
-191 ASHSLLMAMKD
+191 ASHSLLMGMKD

-210 SDTDNTSDTSC
+210 SDSDNRSDTSC
-221 RKYTAQ
+221 RRYTAQ

-291 TNLSAGHDIVSAD
+291 TNLSVGHDIVSAN
-304 AIAFHPALAFI
+304 AIAFHPSLAFI

-325 DPKDGVENGSYTK
+325 DPKDGVENGTYTK

-353 SDGWS
+353 SDGWN

-367 AIQGKDRGFDNATW
+367 AIQGKNRGFDNATW

-386 AVFSGSSSGDVYG
+386 AVFTGSSSGDVYG

-421 TAGHDKSWNAV
+421 TAAHDKSWNAV
-432 GTVATTTYVA
+432 GTVATTKYTA
-442 TPVEAQSQTT
+442 TPVEKNPTS
-452 DKDKKGVAYSYYGM
+452 DKDKESVLYSY
-466 KAGGS
+466 ATVPVGS
-471 SQNDLITIT
+471 GSDHNMQQVKPGEQNYDKTR
-480 PNDNGYSRS
+480 GAS
-489 EGDNAHKQCGTDTK
+489 EHKRCGTSKSTGDACSYVEPFVWSYSKNRWVQGTKVEKKKASTTTK
-503 SNVCSHVKPYVWR
+503 S
-516 SAKKRWVEGT
+516 T
-526 KAEKK
+526 
-531 TAATAKESSGTR
+531 GTR
-543 PANEYEKCMKV
+543 DANAYEKCRQV
-554 NGATEDTCKPFKPS
+554 NGATEDTCAPYLPS
-568 GYDPSAWR
+568 GDYDYDDWHIDS
-576 VDPQV
+576 QV
-581 TTKDDTNRVNT
+581 TTQNDTNRVNT
-592 SDEGKTIRKLIKKF
+592 TDEGKTIRKLIKKF
-606 DVRETSGWQALAA
+606 DVRETSGWSALAST
-619 AHNGGTDEQRQDA
+619 HNGGTDTQKQDA
-632 ILSLQAQH
+632 ILAMQAQH
-640 GSSSISDVGGSLVF
+640 GTSSISDVGGSLVF

-673 MLAQVA
+673 MLAQIA

-744 DQNGNSAGTVMT
+744 NANGNSAGTVMT

-764 PVAFFKGVQYL
+764 PIAFFKGLQYL
-775 CVHVWKIGDP
+775 CVHVWKLGDP

-800 FNGLKTVAGAAAG
+800 FDGLKTVAGAAAG
-813 AIGAKVGGG
+813 AIGARIGGG
-822 GLAAMASAASRG
+822 GLAAMAGAASRG
-834 ARGGVVAGAT
+834 ARSGVVAGAA
-844 GGYQTGQADSYY
+844 GGYQSGQSDAYFKA
-856 RSRSGQG
+856 RRSGQG
-863 GGAKGRADGGGS
+863 GGPKGRAEGGGS
-875 KADKAAGESG
+875 KADQAAGDSG
-885 RDENGFV
+885 RDENGFF
-892 DESMPETELTDK
+892 DEAMPETELTDK
-904 EMADAL
+904 EKADAL
-910 DARRDEIVGRESV
+910 TAKRKELEGSLSNSG
-923 VDPDGNLVEPDEGK
+923 PDGEVVPPSEEALDK
-937 VAGKMDEERD
+937 AMDKTHD

-963 REVGGMLHA
+963 REVGAALHA
-972 ATAATNATQLAADI
+972 ATVAADSTQLARDI
-986 KLANLKHSVKAGVDR
+986 KLANLKQSVKTGLRA
-1001 DGRSLTMGERA
+1001 DGSKLSAGERA
-1012 ERLGQYAAGRTRRAM
+1012 EQLGRYMSGRAQRAVAA
-1027 SMHRNNMAARS
+1027 HRSNASARQAALSGAAHRVSGAAR
-1038 ATVVRAANAAG
+1038 TVSNAAG
-1049 AAKADWAM
+1049 NARADWAM
-1057 RDAMARANG
+1057 RSAMARASG
-1066 SSRMGA
+1066 SGRAGA
-1072 AVRATGGSVSAG
+1072 AARATAGSARAG
-1084 AANLARF
+1084 AANLARL
-1091 ARRADPTRDLRRG
+1091 ARNADPTRDFRRG
-1104 VREGFQGPS
+1104 MAAGVSAPTRSDVDRVAGS
-1113 RGEVQAV
+1113 IR
-1120 TEGINRAKTTYGF
+1120 RAKTSYGF
-1133 AHGDERTV
+1133 AHGDKNTV
-1141 ARLRKEGRQAAGG
+1141 ARLRKENKPV
-1154 AESRTGQTPPAGPA
+1154 E
-1168 PARPE
+1168 
-1173 STAPAPQPAPAPQGA
+1173 
-1188 AVTAQPAPAAP
+1188 P
-1199 APEPPAQASDIAQ
+1199 APEPKQSAPAEPVKPAPNTER
-1212 LRRQVRSR
+1212 LRREVQSR
-1220 AARRVSGPERMED
+1220 ANARRNGPERMED

-1238 PDMG
+1238 PDLG

>member
-1 MPDFILAEPPQQ
+1 MPSFILAEPPQQ
-13 STIGSCGY
+13 STINSCGY

-85 GDSGASIAAK
+85 GDSGAAIAAK

-102 FAGSIYTALTTEWT
+102 FVGSIYSALTTEWT

-121 VAFVAVS
+121 VALVAVS

-155 LSMGALSAAHPNDA
+155 LSMGALSANHPNDA
-169 AAGTPYWLTQT
+169 AAGTPWWLTQT
-180 ASNIAGTVGTG
+180 ATNIAGTVGTG
-191 ASHSLLMAMKD
+191 ASHSLLMGMKD

-210 SDTDNTSDTSC
+210 SDSDNRSDTSC
-221 RKYTAQ
+221 RRYTAQ

-291 TNLSAGHDIVSAD
+291 TNLSAGRDIVSAD
-304 AIAFHPALAFI
+304 AIAFHPSLAFI

-325 DPKDGVENGSYTK
+325 DPKDGVENGTYTK

-353 SDGWS
+353 SDGWN

-367 AIQGKDRGFDNATW
+367 AIQGKNRGFDNATW

-386 AVFSGSSSGDVYG
+386 AVFTGSSSGDVYG
-399 ATANGGKIGGQDP
+399 ATSNGGKIGGQDP
-412 PDTAKSDTS
+412 PDTTKSDTS

-432 GTVATTTYVA
+432 GTVATTSYVA
-442 TPVEAQSQTT
+442 TPASSQSQTS
-452 DKDKKGVAYSYYGM
+452 DKDKEGVAYSYYGM
-466 KAGGS
+466 KNGGT
-471 SQNDLITIT
+471 SQNDLDKIT
-480 PNDNGYSRS
+480 PNDPGYDKAT
-489 EGDNAHKQCGTDTK
+489 GDSAHKQCGK
-503 SNVCSHVKPYVWR
+503 SKSDSSYHCSAVKPYVWK
-516 SAKKRWVEGT
+516 SSDGRWVEGS
-526 KAEKK
+526 KPEKK
-531 TAATAKESSGTR
+531 TQTASRSTTPR
-543 PANEYEKCMKV
+543 PANEYEICRQKH
-554 NGATEDTCKPFKPS
+554 TETDCQAFLPS
-568 GYDPSAWR
+568 GGYNYADWVVS
-576 VDPQV
+576 PQATV
-581 TTKDDTNRVNT
+581 KDDTNRVNT
-592 SDEGKTIRKLIKKF
+592 TDEGKTIRKLIKKF
-606 DVRETSGWQALAA
+606 DVRETSGWSALAST
-619 AHNGGTDEQRQDA
+619 HNGGTDTQKQDA
-632 ILSLQAQH
+632 ILAMQAQH
-640 GSSSISDVGGSLVF
+640 GTSSISDVGGSLVF

-673 MLAQVA
+673 MLAQIA

-691 LLIYAFAPDKGQR
+691 LLIYAFAPDKGQG

-744 DQNGNSAGTVMT
+744 DANGNSGGTVMT

-764 PVAFFKGVQYL
+764 PVAFFKGLQYL
-775 CVHVWKIGDP
+775 CVHVWKLGDP

-800 FNGLKTVAGAAAG
+800 FDGLKTVAGAAAG
-813 AIGAKVGGG
+813 AIGARIGGG
-822 GLAAMASAASRG
+822 GLAAMAGAASRG
-834 ARGGVVAGAT
+834 ARSGVVAGAT
-844 GGYQTGQADSYY
+844 GGYQAGQSDAYFKA
-856 RSRSGQG
+856 RRSGQG
-863 GGAKGRADGGGS
+863 GGPKGRADGGGS
-875 KADKAAGESG
+875 KADQAAGDSG
-885 RDENGFV
+885 RDENGFF

-904 EMADAL
+904 EKADAL
-910 DARRDEIVGRESV
+910 TAKRKELEGALSTTGPNGEV
-923 VDPDGNLVEPDEGK
+923 VPPS
-937 VAGKMDEERD
+937 EERLDEAMAENHD

-963 REVGGMLHA
+963 REVGAALHA
-972 ATAATNATQLAADI
+972 ATAATDSTQLARDI
-986 KLANLKHSVKAGVDR
+986 KLANLKQSVKTGLRA
-1001 DGRSLTMGERA
+1001 DGSRLSVGERA
-1012 ERLGQYAAGRTRRAM
+1012 ERLGRYMSGRAQRAVAAHRSNASARQAALSGAM
-1027 SMHRNNMAARS
+1027 DRVRQAGWNARNAVTGAR
-1038 ATVVRAANAAG
+1038 
-1049 AAKADWAM
+1049 ADWIM
-1057 RDAMARANG
+1057 RDAMARASG
-1066 SSRMGA
+1066 SGRADA
-1072 AVRATGGSVSAG
+1072 AARATAGSARAG
-1084 AANLARF
+1084 ADNLARF
-1091 ARRADPTRDLRRG
+1091 ARNADPTRNIRRG
-1104 VREGFQGPS
+1104 MAAGVDTPTKSDVDRVAAS
-1113 RGEVQAV
+1113 IR
-1120 TEGINRAKTTYGF
+1120 RAKTSYGF
-1133 AHGDERTV
+1133 AHGGKETV
-1141 ARLRKEGRQAAGG
+1141 AQLRKEN
-1154 AESRTGQTPPAGPA
+1154 A
-1168 PARPE
+1168 PE
-1173 STAPAPQPAPAPQGA
+1173 K
-1188 AVTAQPAPAAP
+1188 PAAPTPP
-1199 APEPPAQASDIAQ
+1199 APEPEKPATSAPDVDRFS
-1212 LRRQVRSR
+1212 REVRGR
-1220 AARRVSGPERMED
+1220 AARRAAGPERMED

-1238 PDMG
+1238 PDLG

>member
-1 MPDFILAEPPQQ
+1 MPGFILAEPPQQ
-13 STIGSCGY
+13 SAIHSCGY

-72 LWGATAHLVQVTS
+72 LWGATAHLVQITS
-85 GDSGASIAAK
+85 GDSGAAIAAK

-102 FAGSIYTALTTEWT
+102 FVGSIYSALTTEWT

-121 VAFVAVS
+121 VALVAVS

-141 MRKCSALVVGLAMF
+141 MRKCSALVVGLSLF
-155 LSMGALSAAHPNDA
+155 LSMGALSANHPNDA

-180 ASNIAGTVGTG
+180 ATNIVGTVGTG
-191 ASHSLLMAMKD
+191 ASHSLLMGMKD

-210 SDTDNTSDTSC
+210 SDSDNKSDTSC
-221 RKYTAQ
+221 RRYTAQ

-304 AIAFHPALAFI
+304 AIAFHPSLAFI
-315 DDEGKQTKDT
+315 DDEGKQSKDT
-325 DPKDGVENGSYTK
+325 DPKDGVENGTYTK

-353 SDGWS
+353 SDGWN

-367 AIQGKDRGFDNATW
+367 AIQGKNRGFDNATW

-386 AVFSGSSSGDVYG
+386 AVFTGSSSGDVYG

-421 TAGHDKSWNAV
+421 TAAHDKSWNAV
-432 GTVATTTYVA
+432 GTVATTKYTA
-442 TPVEAQSQTT
+442 TPVEKSPTS
-452 DKDKKGVAYSYYGM
+452 DKDKESVLYSY
-466 KAGGS
+466 ATVPVGS
-471 SQNDLITIT
+471 GSDHNMQQVKPGEQNYDKTQ
-480 PNDNGYSRS
+480 GAS
-489 EGDNAHKQCGTDTK
+489 EHKRCGTSKSTGDACSYVEPFVWSYSKNRWVQGTKVEKKKASTTTK
-503 SNVCSHVKPYVWR
+503 S
-516 SAKKRWVEGT
+516 T
-526 KAEKK
+526 
-531 TAATAKESSGTR
+531 GTR
-543 PANEYEKCMKV
+543 GANAYEKCRQV
-554 NGATEDTCKPFKPS
+554 NGATEDTCAPYLPS
-568 GYDPSAWR
+568 GDYNYDDWHIES
-576 VDPQV
+576 QV
-581 TTKDDTNRVNT
+581 TAQNDTNRVNT
-592 SDEGKTIRKLIKKF
+592 TDEGKTIRKLIKKF
-606 DVRETSGWQALAA
+606 DVRETSGWGALAA
-619 AHNGGTDEQRQDA
+619 THNGGTDAQKQDA
-632 ILSLQAQH
+632 ILSMQAQH
-640 GSSSISDVGGSLVF
+640 GTSSISDVGGSLVF

-673 MLAQVA
+673 MLAQIA

-744 DQNGNSAGTVMT
+744 GANGNSAGTVMT

-764 PVAFFKGVQYL
+764 PIAFFKGLQYL
-775 CVHVWKIGDP
+775 CVHVWKLGDP

-800 FNGLKTVAGAAAG
+800 FDGLKTVAGAAAG
-813 AIGAKVGGG
+813 AIGARIGGG
-822 GLAAMASAASRG
+822 GLAAMAGAASRG
-834 ARGGVVAGAT
+834 ARSGVVAGAA
-844 GGYQTGQADSYY
+844 GGYQSGQSDAYFKA
-856 RSRSGQG
+856 RRSGQG
-863 GGAKGRADGGGS
+863 GGPKGRADGGGS
-875 KADKAAGESG
+875 KADQAAGDSG
-885 RDENGFV
+885 RDENGFF

-904 EMADAL
+904 EKADAL
-910 DARRDEIVGRESV
+910 TAKRKELEDAMSTTG
-923 VDPDGNLVEPDEGK
+923 PDGEPVPPSEEALDK
-937 VAGKMDEERD
+937 AMDKAHD

-963 REVGGMLHA
+963 REVGAALHA
-972 ATAATNATQLAADI
+972 ATAATDSTQLARDI
-986 KLANLKHSVKAGVDR
+986 KLANLKQSVKTGLRA
-1001 DGRSLTMGERA
+1001 DGSKLSAGERA
-1012 ERLGQYAAGRTRRAM
+1012 ERLGRYMSGRAQRAVAA
-1027 SMHRNNMAARS
+1027 HRSNASARQAALSGAAHRVSGAARN
-1038 ATVVRAANAAG
+1038 VANAAG
-1049 AAKADWAM
+1049 NARADWAM
-1057 RDAMARANG
+1057 RSAMARASG
-1066 SSRMGA
+1066 SGRAGA
-1072 AVRATGGSVSAG
+1072 AARATAGSAAAG

-1091 ARRADPTRDLRRG
+1091 ARNADPTRNIRRG
-1104 VREGFQGPS
+1104 MAAGVSAPTES
-1113 RGEVQAV
+1113 DVDAV
-1120 TEGINRAKTTYGF
+1120 AKSIRHAKTSYGF
-1133 AHGDERTV
+1133 AHGDKNTV
-1141 ARLRKEGRQAAGG
+1141 ARLRKED
-1154 AESRTGQTPPAGPA
+1154 TP
-1168 PARPE
+1168 
-1173 STAPAPQPAPAPQGA
+1173 
-1188 AVTAQPAPAAP
+1188 VKP
-1199 APEPPAQASDIAQ
+1199 APEPKQSAPAEPVKPAPNAER
-1212 LRRQVRSR
+1212 LRREVQSR
-1220 AARRVSGPERMED
+1220 ANVRRNGPERMED

-1238 PDMG
+1238 PDLG

>member
-1 MPDFILAEPPQQ
+1 MPGFILAEPPQQ
-13 STIGSCGY
+13 SAIHSCGY

-85 GDSGASIAAK
+85 GDSGAAIAAK

-102 FAGSIYTALTTEWT
+102 FVGSIYSALTTEWT

-121 VAFVAVS
+121 VALVAVS

-141 MRKCSALVVGLAMF
+141 MRKCSALVVGLSLF
-155 LSMGALSAAHPNDA
+155 LSMGALSVNHPNDA
-169 AAGTPYWLTQT
+169 AAGTPWWLTQT
-180 ASNIAGTVGTG
+180 ATNIAGTVGTG
-191 ASHSLLMAMKD
+191 ASHSLLMGMKD

-210 SDTDNTSDTSC
+210 SDSDNKSDTSC
-221 RKYTAQ
+221 RRYTAQ

-291 TNLSAGHDIVSAD
+291 TNLSVGHDIVSAD
-304 AIAFHPALAFI
+304 AIAFHPSLAFI

-325 DPKDGVENGSYTK
+325 DPKDGVENGTYTK

-353 SDGWS
+353 SDGWN

-367 AIQGKDRGFDNATW
+367 AIQGKNRGFDNATW

-386 AVFSGSSSGDVYG
+386 AVFTGSSSGDVYG

-421 TAGHDKSWNAV
+421 TAAHDKSWNAV
-432 GTVATTTYVA
+432 GTVATTKYTA
-442 TPVEAQSQTT
+442 TPVEKSPTS
-452 DKDKKGVAYSYYGM
+452 DKDKESVLYSY
-466 KAGGS
+466 ATVPVGS
-471 SQNDLITIT
+471 GSDHNMQQVKPGEQNYDKTQ
-480 PNDNGYSRS
+480 GAS
-489 EGDNAHKQCGTDTK
+489 EHKRCGTSKSTGDACSYVEPFVWSYSKNEWVQGTKVEKKKASTTTK
-503 SNVCSHVKPYVWR
+503 S
-516 SAKKRWVEGT
+516 T
-526 KAEKK
+526 
-531 TAATAKESSGTR
+531 GTR
-543 PANEYEKCMKV
+543 DANAYEKCLQV
-554 NGATEDTCKPFKPS
+554 NGVTEDTCAPYLPS
-568 GYDPSAWR
+568 GDYNYDDWHIDSR
-576 VDPQV
+576 V
-581 TTKDDTNRVNT
+581 TTQNDTNRVNT
-592 SDEGKTIRKLIKKF
+592 TDEGKTIRKLIKKF
-606 DVRETSGWQALAA
+606 DVRETSGWGALAA
-619 AHNGGTDEQRQDA
+619 THNGGTDAQRQDA
-632 ILSLQAQH
+632 ILAMQAQH
-640 GSSSISDVGGSLVF
+640 GTSSISDVGGSLVF

-673 MLAQVA
+673 MLAQIA

-744 DQNGNSAGTVMT
+744 NTNGNSAGTVIT

-764 PVAFFKGVQYL
+764 PIAFFKGLQYL
-775 CVHVWKIGDP
+775 CVHVWKLGDP

-800 FNGLKTVAGAAAG
+800 FDGLKTVAGAAAG
-813 AIGAKVGGG
+813 AIGARIGGG
-822 GLAAMASAASRG
+822 GLAAMAGAASRG
-834 ARGGVVAGAT
+834 ARSGVVAGAA
-844 GGYQTGQADSYY
+844 GGYQSGQSDAYFKA
-856 RSRSGQG
+856 RRSGQG
-863 GGAKGRADGGGS
+863 GGPKGRAEGGGS
-875 KADKAAGESG
+875 KADQAAGSSG
-885 RDENGFV
+885 RDENGFF

-904 EMADAL
+904 EKADAL
-910 DARRDEIVGRESV
+910 TAKRKELEGLFSSSG
-923 VDPDGNLVEPDEGK
+923 PDGEDIPPSEEALDK
-937 VAGKMDEERD
+937 AMDKTHD

-963 REVGGMLHA
+963 REVGAALHA
-972 ATAATNATQLAADI
+972 ATAAADSTQLARDI
-986 KLANLKHSVKAGVDR
+986 KLANLKQSVKTGLRA
-1001 DGRSLTMGERA
+1001 DGSKLSAGERA
-1012 ERLGQYAAGRTRRAM
+1012 ERLGRYMSGRAQRAVAA
-1027 SMHRNNMAARS
+1027 HRSNTSARQAA
-1038 ATVVRAANAAG
+1038 AAG
-1049 AAKADWAM
+1049 AMVRVQQARRSAGDAVTGARADWAM
-1057 RDAMARANG
+1057 RSAMARASG
-1066 SSRMGA
+1066 SGRVGA
-1072 AVRATGGSVSAG
+1072 AARATAGSARAG
-1084 AANLARF
+1084 AANLARL
-1091 ARRADPTRDLRRG
+1091 ARNADPTRDFRRG
-1104 VREGFQGPS
+1104 MAAGVSAPTRSDVDRVAGS
-1113 RGEVQAV
+1113 IR
-1120 TEGINRAKTTYGF
+1120 RAKTSYGF
-1133 AHGDERTV
+1133 AHGDKNTV
-1141 ARLRKEGRQAAGG
+1141 ARLRKENK
-1154 AESRTGQTPPAGPA
+1154 P
-1168 PARPE
+1168 
-1173 STAPAPQPAPAPQGA
+1173 
-1188 AVTAQPAPAAP
+1188 VKP
-1199 APEPPAQASDIAQ
+1199 APEPKQSAPAEPVKPAPNAER
-1212 LRRQVRSR
+1212 LRREVQSR
-1220 AARRVSGPERMED
+1220 ANARQNGPERMED

-1238 PDMG
+1238 PDLG

>member
-1 MPDFILAEPPQQ
+1 MPGFILAEPPQQ
-13 STIGSCGY
+13 SAIHSCGY

-85 GDSGASIAAK
+85 GDSGAAIAAK
-95 FGPLANT
+95 FGPLSNT
-102 FAGSIYTALTTEWT
+102 FVGSIYSALTTEWT

-121 VAFVAVS
+121 VALVAVS

-141 MRKCSALVVGLAMF
+141 MRKVSALVVGLSLF
-155 LSMGALSAAHPNDA
+155 LSMGALSVNHPNDA
-169 AAGTPYWLTQT
+169 AAGTPWWLTQT
-180 ASNIAGTVGTG
+180 ATNIAGTVGTG
-191 ASHSLLMAMKD
+191 ASHSLLMGMKD

-210 SDTDNTSDTSC
+210 SDSDNRSDTSC
-221 RKYTAQ
+221 RRYTAQ

-291 TNLSAGHDIVSAD
+291 TNLSVGRDIVSAD

-315 DDEGKQTKDT
+315 DDEGKQSKDT
-325 DPKDGVENGSYTK
+325 DPKDGVENGTYTK

-353 SDGWS
+353 SDGWN

-367 AIQGKDRGFDNATW
+367 AIQGKNRGFDNATW

-386 AVFSGSSSGDVYG
+386 AVFTGSSSGDVYG
-399 ATANGGKIGGQDP
+399 ATSNGGKIGGQDP
-412 PDTAKSDTS
+412 PDTTKSDTS

-432 GTVATTTYVA
+432 STVATTSYVA
-442 TPVEAQSQTT
+442 TPASSQSQTS
-452 DKDKKGVAYSYYGM
+452 DKDKEGVAYSYYGM
-466 KAGGS
+466 KNGGT
-471 SQNDLITIT
+471 SQNDLDKIT
-480 PNDNGYSRS
+480 PNDLGYDKAT
-489 EGDNAHKQCGTDTK
+489 GDSAHKQCGGSK
-503 SNVCSHVKPYVWR
+503 SDGSYHCSAVKPYVWK
-516 SAKKRWVEGT
+516 SSDGRWVEGS
-526 KAEKK
+526 KPEKK
-531 TAATAKESSGTR
+531 TQAASKSTTPR
-543 PANEYEKCMKV
+543 PANEYEICRQKH
-554 NGATEDTCKPFKPS
+554 TETDCRAFLPS
-568 GYDPSAWR
+568 GGYNYADWE
-576 VDPQV
+576 VFPQATV
-581 TTKDDTNRVNT
+581 KDDTNRVNT
-592 SDEGKTIRKLIKKF
+592 SDEGKTIRRLIKKF
-606 DVRETSGWQALAA
+606 DVRETSGWSALAST
-619 AHNGGTDEQRQDA
+619 HNGGTDTQKQDA
-632 ILSLQAQH
+632 ILAMQAQH
-640 GSSSISDVGGSLVF
+640 GTSSISDVGGSLVF
-654 AASGLVNLMIW
+654 AASGLINLMIW

-673 MLAQVA
+673 MLAQIA

-744 DQNGNSAGTVMT
+744 DANGNSAGTVIT

-764 PVAFFKGVQYL
+764 PVAFFKGLQYL
-775 CVHVWKIGDP
+775 CVHVWKLGDP

-800 FNGLKTVAGAAAG
+800 FDGLKTVAGAAAG
-813 AIGAKVGGG
+813 AIGARIGGG
-822 GLAAMASAASRG
+822 GLAAMAGAASRG
-834 ARGGVVAGAT
+834 ARSGVIAGAT
-844 GGYQTGQADSYY
+844 GGYQSGQSDAYFKA
-856 RSRSGQG
+856 RRSGQG
-863 GGAKGRADGGGS
+863 GGPKGRAEGGGS
-875 KADKAAGESG
+875 KADQAAGSSG
-885 RDENGFV
+885 RDENGFF

-904 EMADAL
+904 EKTDAL
-910 DARRDEIVGRESV
+910 TAKRKELEGSLSSTG
-923 VDPDGNLVEPDEGK
+923 PDGEVVPPS
-937 VAGKMDEERD
+937 EETLDKAMAENHD

-963 REVGGMLHA
+963 REVGAALHA
-972 ATAATNATQLAADI
+972 ATAATDSTQLARDI
-986 KLANLKHSVKAGVDR
+986 KLANLKQSVKTGLRA
-1001 DGRSLTMGERA
+1001 DGSKLSAGERA
-1012 ERLGQYAAGRTRRAM
+1012 ERLGRYMSGRAQRAVAA
-1027 SMHRNNMAARS
+1027 HRSNASARQAALSGAAHRVSGAARN
-1038 ATVVRAANAAG
+1038 VANAAG
-1049 AAKADWAM
+1049 NARADWAM
-1057 RDAMARANG
+1057 RSAMARASG
-1066 SSRMGA
+1066 SGRAGA
-1072 AVRATGGSVSAG
+1072 AARATAGSAAAG

-1091 ARRADPTRDLRRG
+1091 ARNADPTRNIRRG
-1104 VREGFQGPS
+1104 MAAGVSAP
-1113 RGEVQAV
+1113 
-1120 TEGINRAKTTYGF
+1120 TESDVDRVAGSIRRAKTSYGF
-1133 AHGDERTV
+1133 AHGGKETV
-1141 ARLRKEGRQAAGG
+1141 ARLRKEN
-1154 AESRTGQTPPAGPA
+1154 TP
-1168 PARPE
+1168 
-1173 STAPAPQPAPAPQGA
+1173 
-1188 AVTAQPAPAAP
+1188 VKP
-1199 APEPPAQASDIAQ
+1199 APEPKQSAPAEPVKPAPNAER
-1212 LRRQVRSR
+1212 LRREVQSQ
-1220 AARRVSGPERMED
+1220 ANARRNGPERMED

-1238 PDMG
+1238 PDLG

>member
-1 MPDFILAEPPQQ
+1 MPGFILAEPPQQ
-13 STIGSCGY
+13 SAIHSCGY

-85 GDSGASIAAK
+85 GDSGAAIAAK

-102 FAGSIYTALTTEWT
+102 FVGSIYSALTTEWT

-121 VAFVAVS
+121 VALVAVS

-141 MRKCSALVVGLAMF
+141 MRKCSALVVGLSLF
-155 LSMGALSAAHPNDA
+155 LSMGALSVNHPNDA
-169 AAGTPYWLTQT
+169 AAGTPWWLTQT
-180 ASNIAGTVGTG
+180 ATNIAGTVGTG
-191 ASHSLLMAMKD
+191 ASHSLLMGMKD

-210 SDTDNTSDTSC
+210 SDSDNRSDTSC
-221 RKYTAQ
+221 RRYTAQ

-255 RMWARAQYGSG
+255 RMWTRAQYGSG

-291 TNLSAGHDIVSAD
+291 TNLSVGHDIVSAD
-304 AIAFHPALAFI
+304 AIAFHPSLAFI

-325 DPKDGVENGSYTK
+325 DPKDGVENGTYTK

-353 SDGWS
+353 SDGWN

-367 AIQGKDRGFDNATW
+367 AIQGKNRGFDNATW

-386 AVFSGSSSGDVYG
+386 AVFTGSSSGDVYG
-399 ATANGGKIGGQDP
+399 ATANGGRIGGQDP

-421 TAGHDKSWNAV
+421 TAAHDKSWNAV
-432 GTVATTTYVA
+432 GTVATTKYTA
-442 TPVEAQSQTT
+442 TPVEKSPTS
-452 DKDKKGVAYSYYGM
+452 DKDKESVLYSY
-466 KAGGS
+466 ATVPVGS
-471 SQNDLITIT
+471 GSDHNMQQVKPGEQNYDKTQ
-480 PNDNGYSRS
+480 GAS
-489 EGDNAHKQCGTDTK
+489 EHKRCGTSKSTGDACSYVEPFVWSYSKNRWVQGTKVEKKKASTTTK
-503 SNVCSHVKPYVWR
+503 S
-516 SAKKRWVEGT
+516 T
-526 KAEKK
+526 
-531 TAATAKESSGTR
+531 GTR
-543 PANEYEKCMKV
+543 DANAYEKCLQV
-554 NGATEDTCKPFKPS
+554 NGATKDTCAPYLPS
-568 GYDPSAWR
+568 GDYNYDDWHIDS
-576 VDPQV
+576 QV
-581 TTKDDTNRVNT
+581 TTQNDTNRVNT
-592 SDEGKTIRKLIKKF
+592 TDEGKTIRKLIKKF
-606 DVRETSGWQALAA
+606 DVRETSGWGALAA
-619 AHNGGTDEQRQDA
+619 THNGGTDAQRQDA
-632 ILSLQAQH
+632 ILAMQAQH
-640 GSSSISDVGGSLVF
+640 GTSSISDVGGSLVF

-673 MLAQVA
+673 MLAQIA

-744 DQNGNSAGTVMT
+744 GANGNSAGTVMT

-764 PVAFFKGVQYL
+764 PIAFFKGLQYL
-775 CVHVWKIGDP
+775 CVHVWKLGDP

-800 FNGLKTVAGAAAG
+800 FDGLKTVAGAAAG
-813 AIGAKVGGG
+813 AIGARIGGG
-822 GLAAMASAASRG
+822 GLAAMAGAASRG
-834 ARGGVVAGAT
+834 ARSGVVAGAA
-844 GGYQTGQADSYY
+844 GGYQSGQSDAYFKA
-856 RSRSGQG
+856 RRSGQG
-863 GGAKGRADGGGS
+863 GGPKGRAEGGGS
-875 KADKAAGESG
+875 KADQAAGSSG
-885 RDENGFV
+885 RDENGFF

-904 EMADAL
+904 EKADAL
-910 DARRDEIVGRESV
+910 TAKCKELEDAMSTT
-923 VDPDGNLVEPDEGK
+923 DPDGEPVPPSEEALDK
-937 VAGKMDEERD
+937 AMDKTHD

-963 REVGGMLHA
+963 REVGAALHA
-972 ATAATNATQLAADI
+972 TTAAADSTQLARDI
-986 KLANLKHSVKAGVDR
+986 KLANLKQSVKTGLRA
-1001 DGRSLTMGERA
+1001 DGSRLSAGERA
-1012 ERLGQYAAGRTRRAM
+1012 ERLGRYMSGRAQRAVAAHRSNASARQAALSGAAHRA
-1027 SMHRNNMAARS
+1027 SGAAR
-1038 ATVVRAANAAG
+1038 TVSNAAG
-1049 AAKADWAM
+1049 NARADWAM
-1057 RDAMARANG
+1057 RSAMARASG
-1066 SSRMGA
+1066 SGRAGA
-1072 AVRATGGSVSAG
+1072 AARATAGSAAAG

-1091 ARRADPTRDLRRG
+1091 ARNADPTRSLRRG
-1104 VREGFQGPS
+1104 LSAGVSAPARS
-1113 RGEVQAV
+1113 DVDAV
-1120 TEGINRAKTTYGF
+1120 AKSIRRAKTSYGF
-1133 AHGDERTV
+1133 AHGGKETV
-1141 ARLRKEGRQAAGG
+1141 ARLRKEN
-1154 AESRTGQTPPAGPA
+1154 TP
-1168 PARPE
+1168 
-1173 STAPAPQPAPAPQGA
+1173 
-1188 AVTAQPAPAAP
+1188 VKP
-1199 APEPPAQASDIAQ
+1199 APEPKQSAPAEPVKPAPNAER
-1212 LRRQVRSR
+1212 LRREVQSR
-1220 AARRVSGPERMED
+1220 ANARRNGPERMED

-1238 PDMG
+1238 PDLG

>member
-1 MPDFILAEPPQQ
+1 MPGFILAEPPQQ
-13 STIGSCGY
+13 SAIHSCGY

-85 GDSGASIAAK
+85 GDSGAAIAAK
-95 FGPLANT
+95 FGPLSNT
-102 FAGSIYTALTTEWT
+102 FVGSIYSALTTEWT

-121 VAFVAVS
+121 VALVAVS

-141 MRKCSALVVGLAMF
+141 MRKVSALVVGLSLF
-155 LSMGALSAAHPNDA
+155 LSMGALSVNHPNDA
-169 AAGTPYWLTQT
+169 AAGTPWWLTQT
-180 ASNIAGTVGTG
+180 ATNIAGTVGTG
-191 ASHSLLMAMKD
+191 ASHSLLMGMKD

-210 SDTDNTSDTSC
+210 SDSDNRSDTSC
-221 RKYTAQ
+221 RRYTAQ

-291 TNLSAGHDIVSAD
+291 TNLSVGRDIVSAD

-315 DDEGKQTKDT
+315 DDEGKQSKDT
-325 DPKDGVENGSYTK
+325 DPKDGVENGTYTK

-353 SDGWS
+353 SDGWN

-367 AIQGKDRGFDNATW
+367 AIQGKNRGFDNATW

-386 AVFSGSSSGDVYG
+386 AVFTGSSSGDVYG
-399 ATANGGKIGGQDP
+399 ATSNGGKIGGQDP
-412 PDTAKSDTS
+412 PDTTKSDTS

-432 GTVATTTYVA
+432 GTVATTSYVA
-442 TPVEAQSQTT
+442 TPASSQSQ
-452 DKDKKGVAYSYYGM
+452 AF
-466 KAGGS
+466 
-471 SQNDLITIT
+471 L
-480 PNDNGYSRS
+480 
-489 EGDNAHKQCGTDTK
+489 
-503 SNVCSHVKPYVWR
+503 
-516 SAKKRWVEGT
+516 
-526 KAEKK
+526 
-531 TAATAKESSGTR
+531 
-543 PANEYEKCMKV
+543 
-554 NGATEDTCKPFKPS
+554 PS
-568 GYDPSAWR
+568 GGYNYADWVVS
-576 VDPQV
+576 PQATV
-581 TTKDDTNRVNT
+581 KDDTNRVDT
-592 SDEGKTIRKLIKKF
+592 SDEGKTIRRLIKKF
-606 DVRETSGWQALAA
+606 DVRETSGWSALAST
-619 AHNGGTDEQRQDA
+619 HNGGTDTQKQDA
-632 ILSLQAQH
+632 ILAMQAQH
-640 GSSSISDVGGSLVF
+640 GTSSISDVGGSLVF
-654 AASGLVNLMIW
+654 AASGLINLMIW

-673 MLAQVA
+673 MLAQIA

-744 DQNGNSAGTVMT
+744 DANGNSAGTVIT

-764 PVAFFKGVQYL
+764 PVAFFKGLQYL
-775 CVHVWKIGDP
+775 CVHVWKLGDP

-800 FNGLKTVAGAAAG
+800 FDGLKTVAGAAAG
-813 AIGAKVGGG
+813 AIGARIGGG
-822 GLAAMASAASRG
+822 GLAAMAGAASRG
-834 ARGGVVAGAT
+834 ARSGVIAGAT
-844 GGYQTGQADSYY
+844 GGYQSGQSDAYFKA
-856 RSRSGQG
+856 RRSGQG
-863 GGAKGRADGGGS
+863 GGPKGRAEGGGS
-875 KADKAAGESG
+875 KADQAAGSSG
-885 RDENGFV
+885 RDENGFF

-904 EMADAL
+904 EKTDAL
-910 DARRDEIVGRESV
+910 TAKRKELEGSLSITG
-923 VDPDGNLVEPDEGK
+923 PDGEVVPPS
-937 VAGKMDEERD
+937 EETLDKAMAENHD

-963 REVGGMLHA
+963 REVGAALHA
-972 ATAATNATQLAADI
+972 ATAATDSTQLARDI
-986 KLANLKHSVKAGVDR
+986 KLANLKQSVKTGLRA
-1001 DGRSLTMGERA
+1001 DGSKLSAGERA
-1012 ERLGQYAAGRTRRAM
+1012 ERLGRYVSGRVARAV
-1027 SMHRNNMAARS
+1027 STHHANAAARS
-1038 ATVVRAANAAG
+1038 AALSGAMDRVSGAARTVSNAAG
-1049 AAKADWAM
+1049 NARADWAM
-1057 RDAMARANG
+1057 RSAMARASG
-1066 SSRMGA
+1066 SGRVGA
-1072 AVRATGGSVSAG
+1072 AARATAGSARTG

-1091 ARRADPTRDLRRG
+1091 ARNADPTRNIRRG
-1104 VREGFQGPS
+1104 MAAGVSAP
-1113 RGEVQAV
+1113 
-1120 TEGINRAKTTYGF
+1120 TESDVDRVAGSIRRAKTSYGF
-1133 AHGDERTV
+1133 THGGKETV
-1141 ARLRKEGRQAAGG
+1141 ARLRKEN
-1154 AESRTGQTPPAGPA
+1154 TP
-1168 PARPE
+1168 
-1173 STAPAPQPAPAPQGA
+1173 
-1188 AVTAQPAPAAP
+1188 VKP
-1199 APEPPAQASDIAQ
+1199 APEPKQSAPAEPVKPAPNAER
-1212 LRRQVRSR
+1212 LRREVQSR
-1220 AARRVSGPERMED
+1220 ANARRNGPERMED

-1238 PDMG
+1238 PDLG

>member
-1 MPDFILAEPPQQ
+1 MPGFILAEPPQQ
-13 STIGSCGY
+13 SAIHSCGY

-85 GDSGASIAAK
+85 GDSGAAIAAK

-102 FAGSIYTALTTEWT
+102 FVGSIYSALTTEWT

-121 VAFVAVS
+121 VALVAVS

-141 MRKCSALVVGLAMF
+141 MRKCSALVVGLSLF
-155 LSMGALSAAHPNDA
+155 LSMGALSVNHPNDA
-169 AAGTPYWLTQT
+169 AAGTPWWLTQT
-180 ASNIAGTVGTG
+180 ATNITGTVGTG
-191 ASHSLLMAMKD
+191 ASHSLLMGMKD

-210 SDTDNTSDTSC
+210 SDSDNRSDTSC
-221 RKYTAQ
+221 RRYTAQ

-291 TNLSAGHDIVSAD
+291 TNLSVGHDIVSAD
-304 AIAFHPALAFI
+304 AIAFHPSLAFI

-325 DPKDGVENGSYTK
+325 DPKDGVENGTYTK

-353 SDGWS
+353 SDGWN

-367 AIQGKDRGFDNATW
+367 AIQGKNRGFDNATW
-381 KQMCA
+381 RQMCA
-386 AVFSGSSSGDVYG
+386 AVFTGSSSGDVYG
-399 ATANGGKIGGQDP
+399 ATANGGRIGGQDP

-421 TAGHDKSWNAV
+421 TAAHDKSWNAV
-432 GTVATTTYVA
+432 GTVATTKYTA
-442 TPVEAQSQTT
+442 TPVEKSPTS
-452 DKDKKGVAYSYYGM
+452 DKDKESVLYSY
-466 KAGGS
+466 ATVPVGS
-471 SQNDLITIT
+471 GSDHNMQQVKPGEQNYDKTQ
-480 PNDNGYSRS
+480 GAS
-489 EGDNAHKQCGTDTK
+489 EHKRCGTSKSTGDACSYVEPFVWSYSKNRWVQGTKVEKKKASTTTK
-503 SNVCSHVKPYVWR
+503 S
-516 SAKKRWVEGT
+516 T
-526 KAEKK
+526 
-531 TAATAKESSGTR
+531 GTR
-543 PANEYEKCMKV
+543 DANAYEKCLQV
-554 NGATEDTCKPFKPS
+554 NGATKDTCAPYLPS
-568 GYDPSAWR
+568 GDYNYDDWHIDSR
-576 VDPQV
+576 V
-581 TTKDDTNRVNT
+581 TTQNDTNRVNT
-592 SDEGKTIRKLIKKF
+592 TDEGKTIRKLIKKF
-606 DVRETSGWQALAA
+606 DVRETSGWGALAA
-619 AHNGGTDEQRQDA
+619 THNGGTDAQRQDA
-632 ILSLQAQH
+632 ILSMQAQH
-640 GSSSISDVGGSLVF
+640 GTSSISDVGGSLVF

-673 MLAQVA
+673 MLAQIA

-744 DQNGNSAGTVMT
+744 GANGNSAGTVMT

-764 PVAFFKGVQYL
+764 PIAFFKGLQYL
-775 CVHVWKIGDP
+775 CVHVWKLGDP

-800 FNGLKTVAGAAAG
+800 FDGLKTVAGAAAG
-813 AIGAKVGGG
+813 AIGARIGGG
-822 GLAAMASAASRG
+822 GLAAMAGAASRG
-834 ARGGVVAGAT
+834 ARSGVVAGAA
-844 GGYQTGQADSYY
+844 GGYQSGQSDAYFKA
-856 RSRSGQG
+856 RRSGQG
-863 GGAKGRADGGGS
+863 GGPKGRAEGGGS
-875 KADKAAGESG
+875 KADQAAGSSG
-885 RDENGFV
+885 RDENGFF

-904 EMADAL
+904 EKADAL
-910 DARRDEIVGRESV
+910 TAKRKELEDAMSTTG
-923 VDPDGNLVEPDEGK
+923 PDGEP
-937 VAGKMDEERD
+937 VPPSEETLDKAMAENHD

-963 REVGGMLHA
+963 REVDAALHA
-972 ATAATNATQLAADI
+972 ATAATDSTQLARDI
-986 KLANLKHSVKAGVDR
+986 KLANLKQSVKTGLRA
-1001 DGRSLTMGERA
+1001 DGSKLSAGERA
-1012 ERLGQYAAGRTRRAM
+1012 ERLGRYMSGRVARAV
-1027 SMHRNNMAARS
+1027 STHHANAAARS
-1038 ATVVRAANAAG
+1038 TALSGVMDRASGAARTVSNAAG
-1049 AAKADWAM
+1049 NARADWAM
-1057 RDAMARANG
+1057 RSAMARASG
-1066 SSRMGA
+1066 SGRAGA
-1072 AVRATGGSVSAG
+1072 AARATAGSAAAG

-1091 ARRADPTRDLRRG
+1091 ARNADPTRSLRRG
-1104 VREGFQGPS
+1104 LSAGVSAPARS
-1113 RGEVQAV
+1113 DVDAV
-1120 TEGINRAKTTYGF
+1120 AKSIRRAKTSYGF
-1133 AHGDERTV
+1133 AHGGKETV
-1141 ARLRKEGRQAAGG
+1141 ARLRKEN
-1154 AESRTGQTPPAGPA
+1154 TP
-1168 PARPE
+1168 
-1173 STAPAPQPAPAPQGA
+1173 
-1188 AVTAQPAPAAP
+1188 VKP
-1199 APEPPAQASDIAQ
+1199 APEPKQSAPAEPVKPAPNAEL
-1212 LRRQVRSR
+1212 LRREVQSR
-1220 AARRVSGPERMED
+1220 ANARRNGPERMED

-1238 PDMG
+1238 PDLG

>member
-1 MPDFILAEPPQQ
+1 MPGFILAEPPQQ
-13 STIGSCGY
+13 SAIHSCGY

-85 GDSGASIAAK
+85 GDSGAAIAAK

-102 FAGSIYTALTTEWT
+102 FVGSIYSALTTEWT

-121 VAFVAVS
+121 VALVAVS

-141 MRKCSALVVGLAMF
+141 MRKCSALVVGLSLF
-155 LSMGALSAAHPNDA
+155 LSMGALSVSHPNDA
-169 AAGTPYWLTQT
+169 AAGTPWWLTQT
-180 ASNIAGTVGTG
+180 ATNIAGTVGTG
-191 ASHSLLMAMKD
+191 ASHSLLMGMKD

-210 SDTDNTSDTSC
+210 SDSDNRSDTSC
-221 RKYTAQ
+221 RRYTAQ

-291 TNLSAGHDIVSAD
+291 TNLSVGHDIVSAD
-304 AIAFHPALAFI
+304 AIAFHPSLAFI

-325 DPKDGVENGSYTK
+325 DPKDGVENGTYTK

-353 SDGWS
+353 SDGWN

-367 AIQGKDRGFDNATW
+367 AIQGKNRGFDNATW

-386 AVFSGSSSGDVYG
+386 AVFTGSSSGDVYG

-421 TAGHDKSWNAV
+421 TAAHDKSWNAV
-432 GTVATTTYVA
+432 GTVATTKYTA
-442 TPVEAQSQTT
+442 TPVEKSPTS
-452 DKDKKGVAYSYYGM
+452 DKDKESVLYSY
-466 KAGGS
+466 ATVPVGS
-471 SQNDLITIT
+471 GSDHNMQQVKPGEQNYDKTR
-480 PNDNGYSRS
+480 GAS
-489 EGDNAHKQCGTDTK
+489 EHKRCGTSKSTGDACSYVEPFVWSYSKNRWVQGTKVEKKKASTTTK
-503 SNVCSHVKPYVWR
+503 S
-516 SAKKRWVEGT
+516 T
-526 KAEKK
+526 
-531 TAATAKESSGTR
+531 GTR
-543 PANEYEKCMKV
+543 DANAYEKCRQV
-554 NGATEDTCKPFKPS
+554 NGATEDTCAPYLPS
-568 GYDPSAWR
+568 GDYNYDDWHIDS
-576 VDPQV
+576 QV
-581 TTKDDTNRVNT
+581 TTQNDTNRVNT
-592 SDEGKTIRKLIKKF
+592 TDEGKTIRKLIKKF
-606 DVRETSGWQALAA
+606 DVRETSGWSALAST
-619 AHNGGTDEQRQDA
+619 HNGGTDTQKQDA
-632 ILSLQAQH
+632 ILAMQAQH
-640 GSSSISDVGGSLVF
+640 GTSSISDVGGSLVF

-673 MLAQVA
+673 MLAQIA

-744 DQNGNSAGTVMT
+744 NANGNSAGTVMT

-764 PVAFFKGVQYL
+764 PIAFFKGLQYL
-775 CVHVWKIGDP
+775 CVHVWKLGDP

-800 FNGLKTVAGAAAG
+800 FDGLKTVAGAAAG
-813 AIGAKVGGG
+813 AIGARIGGG
-822 GLAAMASAASRG
+822 GLAAMAGAASRG
-834 ARGGVVAGAT
+834 ARSGVVAGAA
-844 GGYQTGQADSYY
+844 GGYQSGQSDAYFKA
-856 RSRSGQG
+856 RRSGQG
-863 GGAKGRADGGGS
+863 GGPKGRAEGGGS
-875 KADKAAGESG
+875 KADQAAGDSG
-885 RDENGFV
+885 RDENGFF
-892 DESMPETELTDK
+892 DEAMPETELTDK
-904 EMADAL
+904 EKADAL
-910 DARRDEIVGRESV
+910 TAKRKELEGSLSSSG
-923 VDPDGNLVEPDEGK
+923 PDGEVVPPS
-937 VAGKMDEERD
+937 EETLDKAMAENHD

-963 REVGGMLHA
+963 REVGAALHA
-972 ATAATNATQLAADI
+972 ATVAADSTQLARDI
-986 KLANLKHSVKAGVDR
+986 KLANLKQSVKTGLRA
-1001 DGRSLTMGERA
+1001 DGSKLSAGERA
-1012 ERLGQYAAGRTRRAM
+1012 ERLGRYMSGRAQRAVAA
-1027 SMHRNNMAARS
+1027 HRSNASARQAALSGAAHRVSGAAR
-1038 ATVVRAANAAG
+1038 TVSNAAG
-1049 AAKADWAM
+1049 NARADWAM
-1057 RDAMARANG
+1057 RSAMARASG
-1066 SSRMGA
+1066 SGRAGA
-1072 AVRATGGSVSAG
+1072 AARATAGSARAG

-1091 ARRADPTRDLRRG
+1091 ARNADPTRDFRRG
-1104 VREGFQGPS
+1104 MAAGVSAPARSDVDRVAES
-1113 RGEVQAV
+1113 IRH
-1120 TEGINRAKTTYGF
+1120 AKTSYGF
-1133 AHGDERTV
+1133 AHGDKNTV
-1141 ARLRKEGRQAAGG
+1141 ARLRKEN
-1154 AESRTGQTPPAGPA
+1154 
-1168 PARPE
+1168 
-1173 STAPAPQPAPAPQGA
+1173 
-1188 AVTAQPAPAAP
+1188 
-1199 APEPPAQASDIAQ
+1199 APEKPAQGPTPDAER
-1212 LRRQVRSR
+1212 LRREIQGR
-1220 AARRVSGPERMED
+1220 AARRQDGPERMED

-1238 PDMG
+1238 PDLGRPHSRRA

>member
-1 MPDFILAEPPQQ
+1 MPGFILAEPPQQ
-13 STIGSCGY
+13 SAINSCGY
-21 DGGLPCLP
+21 NGGLPCLP

-72 LWGATAHLVQVTS
+72 LWGATAHLVQITS
-85 GDSGASIAAK
+85 GDSGAAIAAK

-102 FAGSIYTALTTEWT
+102 FVGSIYSALTTEWT

-121 VAFVAVS
+121 VALVAVS

-141 MRKCSALVVGLAMF
+141 MRKCSALVVGLSLF
-155 LSMGALSAAHPNDA
+155 LSMGALSANHPNDA

-180 ASNIAGTVGTG
+180 ATNIVGTVGTG
-191 ASHSLLMAMKD
+191 ASHSLLMGMKD

-210 SDTDNTSDTSC
+210 SDSDNKSDTSC
-221 RKYTAQ
+221 RRYTAQ

-291 TNLSAGHDIVSAD
+291 TNLSVGHDIVSAD
-304 AIAFHPALAFI
+304 AIAFHPSLAFI

-325 DPKDGVENGSYTK
+325 DPKDGVENGTYTK

-353 SDGWS
+353 SDGWN

-367 AIQGKDRGFDNATW
+367 AIQGKNRGFDNATW

-386 AVFSGSSSGDVYG
+386 AVFTGSSSGDVYG
-399 ATANGGKIGGQDP
+399 ATANGGRIGGQDP

-421 TAGHDKSWNAV
+421 TAAHDKSWNAV
-432 GTVATTTYVA
+432 GTVATTKYTA
-442 TPVEAQSQTT
+442 TPVEKSPTS
-452 DKDKKGVAYSYYGM
+452 DKDKESVLYSY
-466 KAGGS
+466 ATVPVGS
-471 SQNDLITIT
+471 GSDHNMQQVKPGEQNYDKTR
-480 PNDNGYSRS
+480 GAS
-489 EGDNAHKQCGTDTK
+489 EHKRCGTSK
-503 SNVCSHVKPYVWR
+503 STGDACSYVEPFVW
-516 SAKKRWVEGT
+516 SYSKNKWVQGT
-526 KAEKK
+526 KVEKK
-531 TAATAKESSGTR
+531 TTKSTGTR
-543 PANEYEKCMKV
+543 DANAYEKCLQV
-554 NGATEDTCKPFKPS
+554 NGATKDTCAPYLPS
-568 GYDPSAWR
+568 GDYNYDDWHMTA
-576 VDPQV
+576 QN
-581 TTKDDTNRVNT
+581 DTNRVNT
-592 SDEGKTIRKLIKKF
+592 TDEGKTIRKLIKKF
-606 DVRETSGWQALAA
+606 DVRETSGWGALAA
-619 AHNGGTDEQRQDA
+619 THNGGTDMQKQDA
-632 ILSLQAQH
+632 ILSMQAQH
-640 GSSSISDVGGSLVF
+640 GTSSISDVGGSLVF

-673 MLAQVA
+673 MLAQIA

-744 DQNGNSAGTVMT
+744 GANGNSAGTVMT

-764 PVAFFKGVQYL
+764 PVAFFKGLQYL
-775 CVHVWKIGDP
+775 CVHVWKLGDP

-800 FNGLKTVAGAAAG
+800 FDGLKTVAGAAAG
-813 AIGAKVGGG
+813 AIGARIGGG
-822 GLAAMASAASRG
+822 GLAAMAGAASRG
-834 ARGGVVAGAT
+834 ARSGVVAGAA
-844 GGYQTGQADSYY
+844 GGYQSGQSDAYFKA
-856 RSRSGQG
+856 RRSGQG
-863 GGAKGRADGGGS
+863 GGPKGRADGGGS
-875 KADKAAGESG
+875 KADQAAGDSG
-885 RDENGFV
+885 RDENGFF
-892 DESMPETELTDK
+892 DESMSETELTDK
-904 EMADAL
+904 EKADAL
-910 DARRDEIVGRESV
+910 TAKRKELEDAMSTTG
-923 VDPDGNLVEPDEGK
+923 PDGEPVPPSEEALDK
-937 VAGKMDEERD
+937 AMDKTHD

-963 REVGGMLHA
+963 REVGAALHA
-972 ATAATNATQLAADI
+972 TTAATDSTQLARDI
-986 KLANLKHSVKAGVDR
+986 KLANLKQSVKTSLRA
-1001 DGRSLTMGERA
+1001 DGSKLSAGERA
-1012 ERLGQYAAGRTRRAM
+1012 ERLGRYMSGRAQRAVAA
-1027 SMHRNNMAARS
+1027 HRSNASARQAALSGAAHRVSGAARN
-1038 ATVVRAANAAG
+1038 VANAAG
-1049 AAKADWAM
+1049 NARADWAM
-1057 RDAMARANG
+1057 RSAMARASG
-1066 SSRMGA
+1066 SGRVGA
-1072 AVRATGGSVSAG
+1072 AARATAGSAAAG

-1091 ARRADPTRDLRRG
+1091 ARNADPTRNIRRG
-1104 VREGFQGPS
+1104 MAAGVSAPTES
-1113 RGEVQAV
+1113 DVDAV
-1120 TEGINRAKTTYGF
+1120 AKSIRHAKTSYGF
-1133 AHGDERTV
+1133 AHGDKNTV
-1141 ARLRKEGRQAAGG
+1141 ARLRKENK
-1154 AESRTGQTPPAGPA
+1154 P
-1168 PARPE
+1168 
-1173 STAPAPQPAPAPQGA
+1173 
-1188 AVTAQPAPAAP
+1188 VKP
-1199 APEPPAQASDIAQ
+1199 APEPKQSAPAEPVKPAPNAER
-1212 LRRQVRSR
+1212 LRREVQSR
-1220 AARRVSGPERMED
+1220 ANARRNGPERMED

-1238 PDMG
+1238 PDLG

>member
-1 MPDFILAEPPQQ
+1 MPGFILAEPPQQ
-13 STIGSCGY
+13 STINSCGY

-72 LWGATAHLVQVTS
+72 LWGATAHLVQITS
-85 GDSGASIAAK
+85 GDSGAAIAAK

-102 FAGSIYTALTTEWT
+102 FVGSIYSALTTEWT

-121 VAFVAVS
+121 VALVAVS

-141 MRKCSALVVGLAMF
+141 MRKCSALVIGLAMF
-155 LSMGALSAAHPNDA
+155 LSMGALSANHPNDA
-169 AAGTPYWLTQT
+169 AAGTPWWLTQT
-180 ASNIAGTVGTG
+180 ATNIAGTVGTG
-191 ASHSLLMAMKD
+191 ASHSLLMGMKD

-210 SDTDNTSDTSC
+210 SDSDNKSDTSC
-221 RKYTAQ
+221 RRYTAQ

-291 TNLSAGHDIVSAD
+291 TNLSVGHDIVSAD
-304 AIAFHPALAFI
+304 AIAFHPSLAFI

-325 DPKDGVENGSYTK
+325 DPKDGVENGTYTK

-353 SDGWS
+353 SDGWN

-367 AIQGKDRGFDNATW
+367 AIQGKNRGFDNATW

-386 AVFSGSSSGDVYG
+386 AVFTGSSSGDVYG
-399 ATANGGKIGGQDP
+399 ATANGGRIGGQDP

-421 TAGHDKSWNAV
+421 TAAHDKSWNAV
-432 GTVATTTYVA
+432 GTVATTKYTA
-442 TPVEAQSQTT
+442 TPVEKSPTS
-452 DKDKKGVAYSYYGM
+452 DKDKESVLYSY
-466 KAGGS
+466 ATVPVGS
-471 SQNDLITIT
+471 GSDHNMQQVKPGEQNYDKTQ
-480 PNDNGYSRS
+480 GAS
-489 EGDNAHKQCGTDTK
+489 EHKRCGTSKSTGDACSYVEPFVWSYSKNRWVQGTKVEKKKASTTTK
-503 SNVCSHVKPYVWR
+503 S
-516 SAKKRWVEGT
+516 T
-526 KAEKK
+526 
-531 TAATAKESSGTR
+531 GTR
-543 PANEYEKCMKV
+543 GANAYEKCRQV
-554 NGATEDTCKPFKPS
+554 NDATEDTCAPYLPS
-568 GYDPSAWR
+568 GDYNYDDWHI
-576 VDPQV
+576 DPQV
-581 TTKDDTNRVNT
+581 TTQSDTNRVNT

-606 DVRETSGWQALAA
+606 DVRETSGWGALAA
-619 AHNGGTDEQRQDA
+619 THNGGTDAQRQDA
-632 ILSLQAQH
+632 ILSMQAQH
-640 GSSSISDVGGSLVF
+640 GTSSISDVGGSLVF

-673 MLAQVA
+673 MLAQIA

-744 DQNGNSAGTVMT
+744 NANGNSAGTVMT

-764 PVAFFKGVQYL
+764 PVAFFKGLQYL
-775 CVHVWKIGDP
+775 CVHVWKLGDP

-800 FNGLKTVAGAAAG
+800 FDGLKTVAGAAAG
-813 AIGAKVGGG
+813 AIGARIGGG
-822 GLAAMASAASRG
+822 GLAAMAGAASRG
-834 ARGGVVAGAT
+834 ARSGVIAGAT
-844 GGYQTGQADSYY
+844 GGYQSGQSDAYFKA
-856 RSRSGQG
+856 RRSGQG
-863 GGAKGRADGGGS
+863 GGPKGRADGGGS
-875 KADKAAGESG
+875 KADQAAGDSG
-885 RDENGFV
+885 RDENGFF

-904 EMADAL
+904 EKADAL
-910 DARRDEIVGRESV
+910 TAKRKELEDAMSTTG
-923 VDPDGNLVEPDEGK
+923 PDGEPVPPSEEALNK
-937 VAGKMDEERD
+937 AMDKTHD

-963 REVGGMLHA
+963 REVGTALHA
-972 ATAATNATQLAADI
+972 ATAATDSTQLARDI
-986 KLANLKHSVKAGVDR
+986 KLANLKQSVKTGLRA
-1001 DGRSLTMGERA
+1001 DGSKLSAGERA
-1012 ERLGQYAAGRTRRAM
+1012 ERLGRYMSGRAQRAVAA
-1027 SMHRNNMAARS
+1027 HRSNASARQAALSGAAHRVSGAARN
-1038 ATVVRAANAAG
+1038 VANAAG
-1049 AAKADWAM
+1049 NARADWAM
-1057 RDAMARANG
+1057 RSAMARASG
-1066 SSRMGA
+1066 SGRVGA
-1072 AVRATGGSVSAG
+1072 ATRATAGSAAAG

-1091 ARRADPTRDLRRG
+1091 ARNADPTRNIRRG
-1104 VREGFQGPS
+1104 MAAGVSAPTES
-1113 RGEVQAV
+1113 DVDAV
-1120 TEGINRAKTTYGF
+1120 AKSIRHAKTSYGF
-1133 AHGDERTV
+1133 AHGDKNTV
-1141 ARLRKEGRQAAGG
+1141 ARLRKENK
-1154 AESRTGQTPPAGPA
+1154 P
-1168 PARPE
+1168 
-1173 STAPAPQPAPAPQGA
+1173 
-1188 AVTAQPAPAAP
+1188 VKP
-1199 APEPPAQASDIAQ
+1199 APEPKQSAPAEPVKPAPNAER
-1212 LRRQVRSR
+1212 LRREVQSR
-1220 AARRVSGPERMED
+1220 ANARRNGPERMED

-1238 PDMG
+1238 PDLG

>member
-1 MPDFILAEPPQQ
+1 MPGFILAEPPQQ
-13 STIGSCGY
+13 SAIHSCGY

-85 GDSGASIAAK
+85 GDSGAAIAAK

-102 FAGSIYTALTTEWT
+102 FVGSIYSALTTEWT

-121 VAFVAVS
+121 VALVAVS

-141 MRKCSALVVGLAMF
+141 MRKCSALVVGLSLF
-155 LSMGALSAAHPNDA
+155 LSMGALSVNHPNDA
-169 AAGTPYWLTQT
+169 AAGTPWWLTQT
-180 ASNIAGTVGTG
+180 ATNIAGTVGTG
-191 ASHSLLMAMKD
+191 ASHSLLMGMKD

-210 SDTDNTSDTSC
+210 SDSDNKSDTSC
-221 RKYTAQ
+221 RRYTAQ

-291 TNLSAGHDIVSAD
+291 TNLSVGHDIVSAD
-304 AIAFHPALAFI
+304 AIAFHPSLAFI

-325 DPKDGVENGSYTK
+325 DPKDGVENGTYTK

-353 SDGWS
+353 SDGWN

-367 AIQGKDRGFDNATW
+367 AIQGKNRGFDNATW

-386 AVFSGSSSGDVYG
+386 AVFTGSSSGDVYG

-421 TAGHDKSWNAV
+421 TAAHDKSWNAV
-432 GTVATTTYVA
+432 GTVATTKYTA
-442 TPVEAQSQTT
+442 TPVEKSPTS
-452 DKDKKGVAYSYYGM
+452 DKDKESVLYSY
-466 KAGGS
+466 ATVPVGS
-471 SQNDLITIT
+471 GSDHNMQQVKPGEQNYDKTQ
-480 PNDNGYSRS
+480 GAS
-489 EGDNAHKQCGTDTK
+489 EHKRCGTSKSTGDACSYVEPFVWSYSKNEWVQGTKVEKKKASTTTK
-503 SNVCSHVKPYVWR
+503 S
-516 SAKKRWVEGT
+516 T
-526 KAEKK
+526 
-531 TAATAKESSGTR
+531 GTR
-543 PANEYEKCMKV
+543 DANAYEKCLQV
-554 NGATEDTCKPFKPS
+554 NGATKDTCAPYLPS
-568 GYDPSAWR
+568 GDYNYDDWHIDSR
-576 VDPQV
+576 V
-581 TTKDDTNRVNT
+581 TTQNDTNRVNT
-592 SDEGKTIRKLIKKF
+592 TDEGKTIRKLIKKF
-606 DVRETSGWQALAA
+606 DVRETSGWGALAA
-619 AHNGGTDEQRQDA
+619 THNGGTDAQRQDA
-632 ILSLQAQH
+632 ILAMQAQH
-640 GSSSISDVGGSLVF
+640 GTSSISDVGGSLVF

-673 MLAQVA
+673 MLAQIA

-744 DQNGNSAGTVMT
+744 NTNGNSAGTVIT

-764 PVAFFKGVQYL
+764 PIAFFKGLQYL
-775 CVHVWKIGDP
+775 CVHVWKLGDP

-800 FNGLKTVAGAAAG
+800 FDGLKTVAGAAAG
-813 AIGAKVGGG
+813 AIGARIGGG
-822 GLAAMASAASRG
+822 GLAAMAGAASRG
-834 ARGGVVAGAT
+834 ARSGVVAGAA
-844 GGYQTGQADSYY
+844 GGYQSGQSDAYFKA
-856 RSRSGQG
+856 RRSGQG
-863 GGAKGRADGGGS
+863 GGPKGRAEGGGS
-875 KADKAAGESG
+875 KADQAAGSSG
-885 RDENGFV
+885 RDENGFF

-904 EMADAL
+904 EKADAL
-910 DARRDEIVGRESV
+910 TAKRKELEGLFSSSG
-923 VDPDGNLVEPDEGK
+923 PDGEDIPPSEEALDK
-937 VAGKMDEERD
+937 AMDKTHD

-963 REVGGMLHA
+963 REVGAALHA
-972 ATAATNATQLAADI
+972 ATAAADSTQLARDI
-986 KLANLKHSVKAGVDR
+986 KLANLKQSVKTGLRA
-1001 DGRSLTMGERA
+1001 DGSKLSAGERA
-1012 ERLGQYAAGRTRRAM
+1012 ERLGRYMSGRAQRAVAA
-1027 SMHRNNMAARS
+1027 HRSNTSARQAA
-1038 ATVVRAANAAG
+1038 AAG
-1049 AAKADWAM
+1049 AMVRVQQARRSAGDAVTGARADWAM
-1057 RDAMARANG
+1057 RSAMARASG
-1066 SSRMGA
+1066 SGRVGA
-1072 AVRATGGSVSAG
+1072 AARATAGSARAG
-1084 AANLARF
+1084 AANLARL
-1091 ARRADPTRDLRRG
+1091 ARNADPTRDFRRG
-1104 VREGFQGPS
+1104 MAAGVSAPTRSDVDRVAGS
-1113 RGEVQAV
+1113 IR
-1120 TEGINRAKTTYGF
+1120 RAKTSYGF
-1133 AHGDERTV
+1133 AHGDKNTV
-1141 ARLRKEGRQAAGG
+1141 ARLRKENK
-1154 AESRTGQTPPAGPA
+1154 P
-1168 PARPE
+1168 
-1173 STAPAPQPAPAPQGA
+1173 
-1188 AVTAQPAPAAP
+1188 VKP
-1199 APEPPAQASDIAQ
+1199 APEPKQSAPAEPVKPAPNAER
-1212 LRRQVRSR
+1212 LRREVQSR
-1220 AARRVSGPERMED
+1220 ANARQNGPERMED

-1238 PDMG
+1238 PDLG

>member
-1 MPDFILAEPPQQ
+1 MLGFILAEPPQQ
-13 STIGSCGY
+13 SAIHSCGY

-85 GDSGASIAAK
+85 GDSGAAIAAK

-102 FAGSIYTALTTEWT
+102 FVGSIYSALTTEWT

-121 VAFVAVS
+121 VALVAVS

-141 MRKCSALVVGLAMF
+141 MRKCSALVVGLSLF
-155 LSMGALSAAHPNDA
+155 LSMGALSANHPNDA

-180 ASNIAGTVGTG
+180 ATNIVGTVGTG
-191 ASHSLLMAMKD
+191 ASHSLLMGMKD

-210 SDTDNTSDTSC
+210 SDSDNKSDTSC
-221 RKYTAQ
+221 RRYTAQ

-291 TNLSAGHDIVSAD
+291 TNLSVGHDIVSAD
-304 AIAFHPALAFI
+304 AIAFHPSLAFI

-325 DPKDGVENGSYTK
+325 DPKDGVENGTYTK

-353 SDGWS
+353 SDGWN

-367 AIQGKDRGFDNATW
+367 AIQGKNRGFDNATW

-386 AVFSGSSSGDVYG
+386 AVFTGSSSGDVYG
-399 ATANGGKIGGQDP
+399 ATANGGRIGGQDP

-421 TAGHDKSWNAV
+421 TAAHDKSWNAV
-432 GTVATTTYVA
+432 GTVATTKYTA
-442 TPVEAQSQTT
+442 TPVEKSPTS
-452 DKDKKGVAYSYYGM
+452 DKDKESVLYSY
-466 KAGGS
+466 ATVPVGS
-471 SQNDLITIT
+471 GSDHNMQQVKPGEQNYDKTR
-480 PNDNGYSRS
+480 GAS
-489 EGDNAHKQCGTDTK
+489 EHKRCGTSK
-503 SNVCSHVKPYVWR
+503 STGDVCSYVEPFVW
-516 SAKKRWVEGT
+516 SYSKNKWVQGT
-526 KAEKK
+526 KVEKK
-531 TAATAKESSGTR
+531 TTKSTGTR
-543 PANEYEKCMKV
+543 DANAYEKRLQV
-554 NGATEDTCKPFKPS
+554 NGATKDTYAPYLPS
-568 GYDPSAWR
+568 GDYNYDDWHIES
-576 VDPQV
+576 QV
-581 TTKDDTNRVNT
+581 TTQNDTNRVNT
-592 SDEGKTIRKLIKKF
+592 TDEGKTIRKLIKKF
-606 DVRETSGWQALAA
+606 DVRETSGWGALAA
-619 AHNGGTDEQRQDA
+619 THNGGTDAQKQDA
-632 ILSLQAQH
+632 ILSMQAQH
-640 GSSSISDVGGSLVF
+640 GTSSISDVGGSLVF
-654 AASGLVNLMIW
+654 AASGLINLMIW

-673 MLAQVA
+673 MLAQIA

-744 DQNGNSAGTVMT
+744 NTNGNSAGTVMT

-764 PVAFFKGVQYL
+764 PIAFFKGLQYL
-775 CVHVWKIGDP
+775 CVHVWKLGDP

-800 FNGLKTVAGAAAG
+800 FDGLKTVAGAAAG
-813 AIGAKVGGG
+813 AIGARIGGG
-822 GLAAMASAASRG
+822 GLAAMAGAASRG
-834 ARGGVVAGAT
+834 ARSGVVAGAA
-844 GGYQTGQADSYY
+844 GGYQSGQSDAYFKA
-856 RSRSGQG
+856 RRSGQG
-863 GGAKGRADGGGS
+863 GGPKGRADGGGS
-875 KADKAAGESG
+875 KADQAAGDSG
-885 RDENGFV
+885 RDENGFF
-892 DESMPETELTDK
+892 DEAMPETELTDK
-904 EMADAL
+904 EKADAL
-910 DARRDEIVGRESV
+910 TAKRKELEDAMSTTG
-923 VDPDGNLVEPDEGK
+923 PDGEP
-937 VAGKMDEERD
+937 VPPSEETLDKAMAENHD

-963 REVGGMLHA
+963 REVGAALHA
-972 ATAATNATQLAADI
+972 TTAAADSTQLARDI
-986 KLANLKHSVKAGVDR
+986 KLANLKQSVKTGLRA
-1001 DGRSLTMGERA
+1001 DGSKLSAGERA
-1012 ERLGQYAAGRTRRAM
+1012 ERLGRYMSGRAQRAVAA
-1027 SMHRNNMAARS
+1027 HRSNASARQAALSGAAHRVSGAAR
-1038 ATVVRAANAAG
+1038 TVSNAAG
-1049 AAKADWAM
+1049 NARADWAM
-1057 RDAMARANG
+1057 RDAMARASG
-1066 SSRMGA
+1066 SGRVGA
-1072 AVRATGGSVSAG
+1072 ATRATASSAAAG

-1091 ARRADPTRDLRRG
+1091 ARNADPTRNIRRG
-1104 VREGFQGPS
+1104 MAAGVSAPTES
-1113 RGEVQAV
+1113 DVDAV
-1120 TEGINRAKTTYGF
+1120 AKSIRHAKTSYGF
-1133 AHGDERTV
+1133 AHGDKNTV
-1141 ARLRKEGRQAAGG
+1141 ARLRKENK
-1154 AESRTGQTPPAGPA
+1154 P
-1168 PARPE
+1168 
-1173 STAPAPQPAPAPQGA
+1173 
-1188 AVTAQPAPAAP
+1188 VKP
-1199 APEPPAQASDIAQ
+1199 APEPKQSAPAEPVKPAPNTER
-1212 LRRQVRSR
+1212 LRREVQSR
-1220 AARRVSGPERMED
+1220 ANARRNGPERMED

-1238 PDMG
+1238 PDLG

>member
-1 MPDFILAEPPQQ
+1 MPGFILAEPPQQ
-13 STIGSCGY
+13 SAINSCGY
-21 DGGLPCLP
+21 NGGLPCLP

-72 LWGATAHLVQVTS
+72 LWGATAHLVQITS
-85 GDSGASIAAK
+85 GDSGAAIAAK

-102 FAGSIYTALTTEWT
+102 FVGSIYSALTTEWT

-121 VAFVAVS
+121 VALVAVS

-141 MRKCSALVVGLAMF
+141 MRKCSALVVGLSLF
-155 LSMGALSAAHPNDA
+155 LSMGALSANHPNDA

-180 ASNIAGTVGTG
+180 ATNIVGTVGTG
-191 ASHSLLMAMKD
+191 ASHSLLMGMKD

-210 SDTDNTSDTSC
+210 SDSDNKSDTSC
-221 RKYTAQ
+221 RRYTAQ

-291 TNLSAGHDIVSAD
+291 TNLSVGHDIVSAD
-304 AIAFHPALAFI
+304 AIAFHPSLAFI
-315 DDEGKQTKDT
+315 DDEGEQTKDT
-325 DPKDGVENGSYTK
+325 DPKDGVENGTYTK

-353 SDGWS
+353 SDGWN

-367 AIQGKDRGFDNATW
+367 AIQGKNRGFDNATW

-386 AVFSGSSSGDVYG
+386 AVFTGSSSGDVYG
-399 ATANGGKIGGQDP
+399 ATANGGRIGGQDP

-421 TAGHDKSWNAV
+421 TAAHDKSWNAV
-432 GTVATTTYVA
+432 GTVATTKYTA
-442 TPVEAQSQTT
+442 TPVEKSPTS
-452 DKDKKGVAYSYYGM
+452 DKDKESVLYSY
-466 KAGGS
+466 ATVPVGS
-471 SQNDLITIT
+471 GSDHNMQQVKPGEQNYDKTR
-480 PNDNGYSRS
+480 GAS
-489 EGDNAHKQCGTDTK
+489 EHKRCGTSK
-503 SNVCSHVKPYVWR
+503 STGDACSYVEPFVW
-516 SAKKRWVEGT
+516 SYSKNKWVQGT
-526 KAEKK
+526 KVEKK
-531 TAATAKESSGTR
+531 TTKSTGTR
-543 PANEYEKCMKV
+543 DANAYEKCL
-554 NGATEDTCKPFKPS
+554 
-568 GYDPSAWR
+568 
-576 VDPQV
+576 QV
-581 TTKDDTNRVNT
+581 TAQNDTNRVNT
-592 SDEGKTIRKLIKKF
+592 TDEGKTIRKLIKKF
-606 DVRETSGWQALAA
+606 DVRETSGWGALAA
-619 AHNGGTDEQRQDA
+619 THNGGTDMQKQDA
-632 ILSLQAQH
+632 ILSMQAQH
-640 GSSSISDVGGSLVF
+640 GTSSISDVGGSLVF

-673 MLAQVA
+673 MLAQIA

-744 DQNGNSAGTVMT
+744 GANGNSAGTVMT

-764 PVAFFKGVQYL
+764 PVAFFKGLQYL
-775 CVHVWKIGDP
+775 CVHVWKLGDP

-800 FNGLKTVAGAAAG
+800 FDGLKTVAGAAAG
-813 AIGAKVGGG
+813 AIGARIGGG
-822 GLAAMASAASRG
+822 GLAAMAGAASRG
-834 ARGGVVAGAT
+834 ARSGVVAGAA
-844 GGYQTGQADSYY
+844 GGYQSGQSDAYFKA
-856 RSRSGQG
+856 RRSGQG
-863 GGAKGRADGGGS
+863 GGPKGRADGGGS
-875 KADKAAGESG
+875 KADQAAGDSG
-885 RDENGFV
+885 RDENGFF

-904 EMADAL
+904 EKADAL
-910 DARRDEIVGRESV
+910 TAKRKELEDAMSTTG
-923 VDPDGNLVEPDEGK
+923 PDGEP
-937 VAGKMDEERD
+937 VPPSEEALDKAMNKTHD

-963 REVGGMLHA
+963 REVGAALHA
-972 ATAATNATQLAADI
+972 ATAATDSTQLARDI
-986 KLANLKHSVKAGVDR
+986 KLANLKQSVKTGLRA
-1001 DGRSLTMGERA
+1001 DGSKLSAGERA
-1012 ERLGQYAAGRTRRAM
+1012 ERLGWYMSGRAQRAVAA
-1027 SMHRNNMAARS
+1027 HRSNASARQAALSGAAHRVSGAARN
-1038 ATVVRAANAAG
+1038 VANAAG
-1049 AAKADWAM
+1049 NARADWAM
-1057 RDAMARANG
+1057 RSAMARASG
-1066 SSRMGA
+1066 SGRVGA
-1072 AVRATGGSVSAG
+1072 AARATAGSAAAG

-1091 ARRADPTRDLRRG
+1091 ARNADPTRNIRRG
-1104 VREGFQGPS
+1104 MAAGVSAPTES
-1113 RGEVQAV
+1113 DVDAV
-1120 TEGINRAKTTYGF
+1120 AKSIRHAKTSYGF
-1133 AHGDERTV
+1133 AHGDKNTV
-1141 ARLRKEGRQAAGG
+1141 ARLRKENK
-1154 AESRTGQTPPAGPA
+1154 P
-1168 PARPE
+1168 
-1173 STAPAPQPAPAPQGA
+1173 
-1188 AVTAQPAPAAP
+1188 VKP
-1199 APEPPAQASDIAQ
+1199 APEPKQSAPAEPVKPAPNAER
-1212 LRRQVRSR
+1212 LRREVQSR
-1220 AARRVSGPERMED
+1220 ANARRNGPERMED

-1238 PDMG
+1238 PDLG

>member
-1 MPDFILAEPPQQ
+1 MPGFILAEPPQR
-13 STIGSCGY
+13 STINSCGY

-72 LWGATAHLVQVTS
+72 LWGATAHLVQITS
-85 GDSGASIAAK
+85 GDSGAAIAAK

-102 FAGSIYTALTTEWT
+102 FVGSIYSALTTEWT

-121 VAFVAVS
+121 VALVAAS
-128 ALWLVMRNQSRLA
+128 ALWLVMRNQPRLA
-141 MRKCSALVVGLAMF
+141 MRKCSALVVGLSLF
-155 LSMGALSAAHPNDA
+155 LSMGALSANHPNDA

-180 ASNIAGTVGTG
+180 ATNIVGTVGTG
-191 ASHSLLMAMKD
+191 ASHSLLMGMKD

-210 SDTDNTSDTSC
+210 SDSDNKSDTSC
-221 RKYTAQ
+221 RRYTAQ

-271 VFCRVL
+271 AFCRVL

-304 AIAFHPALAFI
+304 AIAFHPSLAFI
-315 DDEGKQTKDT
+315 DDEGKQSKDT
-325 DPKDGVENGSYTK
+325 DPKDGVENGTYTK

-353 SDGWS
+353 SDGWN

-367 AIQGKDRGFDNATW
+367 AIQGKNRGFDNATW

-386 AVFSGSSSGDVYG
+386 AVFTGSSSGDVYG
-399 ATANGGKIGGQDP
+399 ATANGGRIGGQDP

-421 TAGHDKSWNAV
+421 TAAHDKSWNAV
-432 GTVATTTYVA
+432 GTIASTKYTVTSAS
-442 TPVEAQSQTT
+442 AQSQTS
-452 DKDKKGVAYSYYGM
+452 DKDKKGVLYSYAGV
-466 KAGGS
+466 KPGGS
-471 SQNDLITIT
+471 TQADMTTVT
-480 PNDNGYSRS
+480 PNDKEYDKAT
-489 EGDNAHKQCGTDTK
+489 GDSAHKNCGANTT
-503 SNVCSHVKPYVWR
+503 STACVHVRPYVWNSSR
-516 SAKKRWVEGT
+516 GRWVEGS
-526 KAEKK
+526 KPEKK
-531 TAATAKESSGTR
+531 PNTQTSQGVTRDADQYEICKATGKSECDLLKD
-543 PANEYEKCMKV
+543 PNV
-554 NGATEDTCKPFKPS
+554 N
-568 GYDPSAWR
+568 YDEWNDPVAH
-576 VDPQV
+576 VDLR
-581 TTKDDTNRVNT
+581 TDTNRVNT
-592 SDEGKTIRKLIKKF
+592 TDEGKTIRKLIKKF
-606 DVRETSGWQALAA
+606 DVRETSGWGALAA
-619 AHNGGTDEQRQDA
+619 THNGGTDAQKQDA
-632 ILSLQAQH
+632 ILSMQAQH
-640 GSSSISDVGGSLVF
+640 GTSSISDVGGSLVF

-673 MLAQVA
+673 MLAQIA

-744 DQNGNSAGTVMT
+744 NTNGNSAGTVMT

-764 PVAFFKGVQYL
+764 PIAFFKGLQYL
-775 CVHVWKIGDP
+775 CVHVWKLGDP

-800 FNGLKTVAGAAAG
+800 FDGLKTVAGAAAG
-813 AIGAKVGGG
+813 AIGARIGGG
-822 GLAAMASAASRG
+822 GLAAMAGAASRG
-834 ARGGVVAGAT
+834 ARSGVVAGAA
-844 GGYQTGQADSYY
+844 GGYQSGQSDAYFKA
-856 RSRSGQG
+856 RRSGQG
-863 GGAKGRADGGGS
+863 GGPKGRADGGGS
-875 KADKAAGESG
+875 KADQAAGDSG
-885 RDENGFV
+885 RDENGFF

-904 EMADAL
+904 EKADAL
-910 DARRDEIVGRESV
+910 TAKRKELEDAMSTTG
-923 VDPDGNLVEPDEGK
+923 PDGEPVPPSEEALDK
-937 VAGKMDEERD
+937 AMDRTHD

-963 REVGGMLHA
+963 REVGAALHA
-972 ATAATNATQLAADI
+972 ATAATDSTQLARDI
-986 KLANLKHSVKAGVDR
+986 KLANLKQSVKTDLRA
-1001 DGRSLTMGERA
+1001 DGSKLSAGERA
-1012 ERLGQYAAGRTRRAM
+1012 ERLGRYMSGRAQRAVAA
-1027 SMHRNNMAARS
+1027 HRSNASARQAALSGAAHRVSGAARN
-1038 ATVVRAANAAG
+1038 VANAAG
-1049 AAKADWAM
+1049 NARADWAM
-1057 RDAMARANG
+1057 RSAMARASG
-1066 SSRMGA
+1066 SGRVGA
-1072 AVRATGGSVSAG
+1072 ATRATAGSAAAG

-1091 ARRADPTRDLRRG
+1091 ARNADPTRNIRRG
-1104 VREGFQGPS
+1104 MAAGVSAPTES
-1113 RGEVQAV
+1113 DVDAV
-1120 TEGINRAKTTYGF
+1120 AKSIRHAKTSYGF
-1133 AHGDERTV
+1133 AHGDKNTV
-1141 ARLRKEGRQAAGG
+1141 ARLRKENK
-1154 AESRTGQTPPAGPA
+1154 P
-1168 PARPE
+1168 
-1173 STAPAPQPAPAPQGA
+1173 
-1188 AVTAQPAPAAP
+1188 VKP
-1199 APEPPAQASDIAQ
+1199 APEPKQSAPAEPVKPAPNAER
-1212 LRRQVRSR
+1212 LRREVQSR
-1220 AARRVSGPERMED
+1220 ANARRNGPERMED

-1238 PDMG
+1238 PDLG

>member
-1 MPDFILAEPPQQ
+1 MPGFILAEPPQQ
-13 STIGSCGY
+13 SAIHSCGY

-85 GDSGASIAAK
+85 GDSGAAIAAK

-102 FAGSIYTALTTEWT
+102 FVGSIYSALTTEWT

-121 VAFVAVS
+121 VALVAVS

-141 MRKCSALVVGLAMF
+141 MRKCSALVVGLSLF
-155 LSMGALSAAHPNDA
+155 LSMGALSVNHPNDA
-169 AAGTPYWLTQT
+169 AAGTPWWLTQT
-180 ASNIAGTVGTG
+180 ATNIAGTVGTG
-191 ASHSLLMAMKD
+191 ASHSLLMGMKD

-210 SDTDNTSDTSC
+210 SDSDNRSDTSC
-221 RKYTAQ
+221 RRYTAQ

-291 TNLSAGHDIVSAD
+291 TNLSVGHDIVSAD
-304 AIAFHPALAFI
+304 AIAFHPSLAFI

-325 DPKDGVENGSYTK
+325 DPKDGVENGTYTK

-353 SDGWS
+353 SDGWN

-367 AIQGKDRGFDNATW
+367 AIQGKNRGFDNATW

-386 AVFSGSSSGDVYG
+386 AVFTGSSSGDVYG

-421 TAGHDKSWNAV
+421 TAAHDKSWNAV
-432 GTVATTTYVA
+432 GTVATTKYTA
-442 TPVEAQSQTT
+442 TPVEKSPTS
-452 DKDKKGVAYSYYGM
+452 DKDKESVLYSY
-466 KAGGS
+466 ATVPVGS
-471 SQNDLITIT
+471 GSDHNMQQVKPGEQNYDKTQ
-480 PNDNGYSRS
+480 GAS
-489 EGDNAHKQCGTDTK
+489 EHKRCGTSKSTGDACSYVEPFVWSYSKNKWVQGTKVEKKKASTTTK
-503 SNVCSHVKPYVWR
+503 S
-516 SAKKRWVEGT
+516 T
-526 KAEKK
+526 
-531 TAATAKESSGTR
+531 GTR
-543 PANEYEKCMKV
+543 DANAYEKCLQV
-554 NGATEDTCKPFKPS
+554 NGATKDTCAPYLPS
-568 GYDPSAWR
+568 GDYNYDDWHIDSR
-576 VDPQV
+576 V
-581 TTKDDTNRVNT
+581 TTQNDTNRVNT
-592 SDEGKTIRKLIKKF
+592 TDEGKTIRKLIKKF
-606 DVRETSGWQALAA
+606 DVRETSGWGALAA
-619 AHNGGTDEQRQDA
+619 THNGGTDAQRQDA
-632 ILSLQAQH
+632 ILSMQAQH
-640 GSSSISDVGGSLVF
+640 GTSSISDVGGSLVF

-673 MLAQVA
+673 MLAQIA

-744 DQNGNSAGTVMT
+744 GANGNSAGTVMT

-764 PVAFFKGVQYL
+764 PIAFFKGLQYL
-775 CVHVWKIGDP
+775 CVHVWKLGDP

-800 FNGLKTVAGAAAG
+800 FDGLKTVAGAAAG
-813 AIGAKVGGG
+813 AIGARIGGG
-822 GLAAMASAASRG
+822 GLAAMAGAASRG
-834 ARGGVVAGAT
+834 ARSGVIAGAA
-844 GGYQTGQADSYY
+844 GGYQSGQSDAYFKA
-856 RSRSGQG
+856 RRSGQG
-863 GGAKGRADGGGS
+863 GGPKGRADGGGS
-875 KADKAAGESG
+875 KADQAAGDSG
-885 RDENGFV
+885 RDENGFF

-904 EMADAL
+904 EKADTLTAKRKEL
-910 DARRDEIVGRESV
+910 EDAMSTTG
-923 VDPDGNLVEPDEGK
+923 PDGEPVPPSEETLDK
-937 VAGKMDEERD
+937 AMDKTHD

-963 REVGGMLHA
+963 REVGAALHA
-972 ATAATNATQLAADI
+972 ATAATDSTQLARDI
-986 KLANLKHSVKAGVDR
+986 KLANLKQSVKTGLRA
-1001 DGRSLTMGERA
+1001 DGSKLSAGERA
-1012 ERLGQYAAGRTRRAM
+1012 ERLGRYMSGRVARAV
-1027 SMHRNNMAARS
+1027 STHHANATARS
-1038 ATVVRAANAAG
+1038 AALSGVMDRASGAARTVSNAAG
-1049 AAKADWAM
+1049 NARADWAM
-1057 RDAMARANG
+1057 RSAMARASG
-1066 SSRMGA
+1066 SGRAGA
-1072 AVRATGGSVSAG
+1072 AARATAGSAAAG

-1091 ARRADPTRDLRRG
+1091 ARNADPTRSLRRG
-1104 VREGFQGPS
+1104 LSAGVSAPARS
-1113 RGEVQAV
+1113 DVDAV
-1120 TEGINRAKTTYGF
+1120 AKSIRRAKTSYGF
-1133 AHGDERTV
+1133 AHGGKETV
-1141 ARLRKEGRQAAGG
+1141 ARLRKEN
-1154 AESRTGQTPPAGPA
+1154 TP
-1168 PARPE
+1168 
-1173 STAPAPQPAPAPQGA
+1173 
-1188 AVTAQPAPAAP
+1188 VKP
-1199 APEPPAQASDIAQ
+1199 APEPKQSAPAEPVKPAPNAER
-1212 LRRQVRSR
+1212 LRREVQSR
-1220 AARRVSGPERMED
+1220 ANARRNGPERMED

-1238 PDMG
+1238 PDLG

>member
-1 MPDFILAEPPQQ
+1 MPGFILAEPPQQ
-13 STIGSCGY
+13 SAIHSCGY

-85 GDSGASIAAK
+85 GDSGAAIAAK

-102 FAGSIYTALTTEWT
+102 FVGSIYSALTTEWT

-121 VAFVAVS
+121 VALVAVS

-141 MRKCSALVVGLAMF
+141 MRKCSALVVGLSLF
-155 LSMGALSAAHPNDA
+155 LSMGALSANHPNDA

-180 ASNIAGTVGTG
+180 ATNIVGTVGTG
-191 ASHSLLMAMKD
+191 ASHSLLMGMKD

-210 SDTDNTSDTSC
+210 SDSDNKSDTSC
-221 RKYTAQ
+221 RRYTAQ

-304 AIAFHPALAFI
+304 AIAFHPSLAFI

-325 DPKDGVENGSYTK
+325 DPKDGVENGTYTK

-353 SDGWS
+353 SDGWN

-367 AIQGKDRGFDNATW
+367 AIQGKNRGFDNATW
-381 KQMCA
+381 RQMCA
-386 AVFSGSSSGDVYG
+386 AVFTGSSSGDVYG
-399 ATANGGKIGGQDP
+399 ATANGGRIGGQDP

-421 TAGHDKSWNAV
+421 TAAHDKSWNAV
-432 GTVATTTYVA
+432 GTVATTKYTA
-442 TPVEAQSQTT
+442 TPVEKSPTS
-452 DKDKKGVAYSYYGM
+452 DKDKESVLYSY
-466 KAGGS
+466 ATVPVGS
-471 SQNDLITIT
+471 GSDHNMQQVKPGEQNYDKTR
-480 PNDNGYSRS
+480 GAS
-489 EGDNAHKQCGTDTK
+489 EHKRCGTSKSTGDACSYVEPFVWSYSKNRWVQGTKVEKKKASTTTK
-503 SNVCSHVKPYVWR
+503 S
-516 SAKKRWVEGT
+516 T
-526 KAEKK
+526 
-531 TAATAKESSGTR
+531 GTR
-543 PANEYEKCMKV
+543 DANAYEKCLQV
-554 NGATEDTCKPFKPS
+554 NGATKDTCAPYLPS
-568 GYDPSAWR
+568 GDYNYDDWHIDS
-576 VDPQV
+576 QV
-581 TTKDDTNRVNT
+581 TTQNDTNRVNT
-592 SDEGKTIRKLIKKF
+592 SDEGKTIRRLIKKF
-606 DVRETSGWQALAA
+606 DVRETSGWSALAST
-619 AHNGGTDEQRQDA
+619 HNGGTDTQKQDA
-632 ILSLQAQH
+632 ILAMQAQH
-640 GSSSISDVGGSLVF
+640 GTSSISDVGGSLVF

-673 MLAQVA
+673 MLAQIA

-744 DQNGNSAGTVMT
+744 GANGNSAGTVMT

-764 PVAFFKGVQYL
+764 PIAFFKGLQYL
-775 CVHVWKIGDP
+775 CVHVWKLGDP

-800 FNGLKTVAGAAAG
+800 FDGLKTVAGAAAG
-813 AIGAKVGGG
+813 AIGARIGGG
-822 GLAAMASAASRG
+822 GLAAMAGAASRG
-834 ARGGVVAGAT
+834 ARSGVVAGAA
-844 GGYQTGQADSYY
+844 GGYQSGQSDAYFKA
-856 RSRSGQG
+856 RRSGQG
-863 GGAKGRADGGGS
+863 SGPKGRAEGGGS
-875 KADKAAGESG
+875 KADQAAGSSG
-885 RDENGFV
+885 RDENGFF

-904 EMADAL
+904 EKADAL
-910 DARRDEIVGRESV
+910 TAKRKELEGSLSSSG
-923 VDPDGNLVEPDEGK
+923 PDGEVVPPS
-937 VAGKMDEERD
+937 EETLDKAMAENHD

-963 REVGGMLHA
+963 REVGAALHA
-972 ATAATNATQLAADI
+972 TTTAADSTQLARDI
-986 KLANLKHSVKAGVDR
+986 KLANLKQSVKTGLRA
-1001 DGRSLTMGERA
+1001 DGSKLSAGERA
-1012 ERLGQYAAGRTRRAM
+1012 ERLGRYMSGRAQRAVAAHRSNASARQAALSGAAHRA
-1027 SMHRNNMAARS
+1027 SGAAR
-1038 ATVVRAANAAG
+1038 TVSNAAG
-1049 AAKADWAM
+1049 NARADWAM
-1057 RDAMARANG
+1057 RDAMARASG
-1066 SSRMGA
+1066 SGRVGA
-1072 AVRATGGSVSAG
+1072 ATRATAGSAAAG

-1091 ARRADPTRDLRRG
+1091 ARNADPTRSLRRG
-1104 VREGFQGPS
+1104 LSAGVSAPARS
-1113 RGEVQAV
+1113 DVDAV
-1120 TEGINRAKTTYGF
+1120 AKSIRHAKTSYGF
-1133 AHGDERTV
+1133 AHGDKNTV
-1141 ARLRKEGRQAAGG
+1141 ARLRKENK
-1154 AESRTGQTPPAGPA
+1154 P
-1168 PARPE
+1168 
-1173 STAPAPQPAPAPQGA
+1173 
-1188 AVTAQPAPAAP
+1188 VKP
-1199 APEPPAQASDIAQ
+1199 APEPKQSAPAEPVKPAPNAER
-1212 LRRQVRSR
+1212 LRREVQSR
-1220 AARRVSGPERMED
+1220 ANARRNGPERMED

-1238 PDMG
+1238 PDLG

>member
-1 MPDFILAEPPQQ
+1 MPGFILAEPPQQ
-13 STIGSCGY
+13 STINSCGY

-85 GDSGASIAAK
+85 GDSGAAIAAK

-102 FAGSIYTALTTEWT
+102 FVGSIYSALTTEWT

-121 VAFVAVS
+121 VALVAVS

-155 LSMGALSAAHPNDA
+155 LSMGALSANHPNDA
-169 AAGTPYWLTQT
+169 AAGTPWWLTQT
-180 ASNIAGTVGTG
+180 ATNIAGTVGTG
-191 ASHSLLMAMKD
+191 ASHSLLMGMKD

-210 SDTDNTSDTSC
+210 SDSDNRSDTSC
-221 RKYTAQ
+221 RRYTAQ

-291 TNLSAGHDIVSAD
+291 TNLSAGRDIVSAD
-304 AIAFHPALAFI
+304 AIAFHPSLAFI
-315 DDEGKQTKDT
+315 DDEGKQSENT
-325 DPKDGVENGSYTK
+325 DPKDGVENGTYTK

-353 SDGWS
+353 SDGWN

-367 AIQGKDRGFDNATW
+367 AIQGKNRGFDNATW

-386 AVFSGSSSGDVYG
+386 AVFTGSSSGDVYG
-399 ATANGGKIGGQDP
+399 ATSNGGKIGGQDP
-412 PDTAKSDTS
+412 PDTTKSDTS

-432 GTVATTTYVA
+432 GTVATTSYVA
-442 TPVEAQSQTT
+442 TPASSQSQTS
-452 DKDKKGVAYSYYGM
+452 DKDKEGVAYSYYGM
-466 KAGGS
+466 KAEGT
-471 SQNDLITIT
+471 SQNDIDTIT
-480 PNDNGYSRS
+480 PNDTGYDRAT
-489 EGDNAHKQCGTDTK
+489 GDSAHKKCGK
-503 SNVCSHVKPYVWR
+503 SKADSNYHCSAVEPYVWK
-516 SAKKRWVEGT
+516 SSDGWWVKGS
-526 KAEKK
+526 KPEKK
-531 TAATAKESSGTR
+531 TQTTSKATAPR

-554 NGATEDTCKPFKPS
+554 NGATEDTCAPFKPS
-568 GYDPSAWR
+568 GYNSDDWVVS
-576 VDPQV
+576 PQATV
-581 TTKDDTNRVNT
+581 KDDTNRVNT
-592 SDEGKTIRKLIKKF
+592 SDEGKTIRRLIKKF
-606 DVRETSGWQALAA
+606 DVRETSGWSALAST
-619 AHNGGTDEQRQDA
+619 HNGGTDTQKQDA
-632 ILSLQAQH
+632 ILAMQAQH
-640 GSSSISDVGGSLVF
+640 GTSSISDVGGSLVF

-673 MLAQVA
+673 MLAQIA

-744 DQNGNSAGTVMT
+744 DANGNSAGTVMT

-764 PVAFFKGVQYL
+764 PVAFFKGLQYL
-775 CVHVWKIGDP
+775 CVHVWKLGDP

-800 FNGLKTVAGAAAG
+800 FDGLKTVAGAAAG
-813 AIGAKVGGG
+813 AIGARIGGG
-822 GLAAMASAASRG
+822 GLAAMAGAASRG
-834 ARGGVVAGAT
+834 ARSGVIAGAT
-844 GGYQTGQADSYY
+844 GGYQAGQSDAYFKAK
-856 RSRSGQG
+856 RSGQG
-863 GGAKGRADGGGS
+863 GGPKGRADGGGS
-875 KADKAAGESG
+875 KADQAAGDSG
-885 RDENGFV
+885 RDENGFF

-904 EMADAL
+904 ERADAL
-910 DARRDEIVGRESV
+910 TAKRKDIENELVTVGPNGE
-923 VDPDGNLVEPDEGK
+923 LVPPS
-937 VAGKMDEERD
+937 EERVGEELAQYHD

-963 REVGGMLHA
+963 HEVGSILHA
-972 ATAATNATQLAADI
+972 ATNAANSKQLAADI
-986 KLANLKHSVKAGVDR
+986 KLANLGHSVKTGLR
-1001 DGRSLTMGERA
+1001 QDGTRMGMRERA
-1012 ERLGQYAAGRTRRAM
+1012 EKLGQYAAGRTQRAL
-1027 SMHRNNMAARS
+1027 SMHRQNSNARVAAISHAANAVGS
-1038 ATVVRAANAAG
+1038 AVNRAGHAVANAAG
-1049 AAKADWAM
+1049 GARADWAM
-1057 RDAMARANG
+1057 RAAMARASG
-1066 SSRMGA
+1066 SGGVGA
-1072 AVRATGGSVSAG
+1072 AARATAAVTANGARAG

-1091 ARRADPTRDLRRG
+1091 ARNADPTRDLRQG
-1104 VREGFQGPS
+1104 VREGFQAPS
-1113 RGEVQAV
+1113 RSSVNALNDARDKV
-1120 TEGINRAKTTYGF
+1120 KTSYGF
-1133 AHGDERTV
+1133 AHGDEETV
-1141 ARLRKEGRQAAGG
+1141 KRLKKAD
-1154 AESRTGQTPPAGPA
+1154 A
-1168 PARPE
+1168 P
-1173 STAPAPQPAPAPQGA
+1173 SK
-1188 AVTAQPAPAAP
+1188 P
-1199 APEPPAQASDIAQ
+1199 APETPKPAEPDPNPDVDRLQ
-1212 LRRQVRSR
+1212 REVRGR
-1220 AARRVSGPERMED
+1220 AARRAAGPERMED

-1238 PDMG
+1238 PDLG

>member
-1 MPDFILAEPPQQ
+1 MPGFILAEPPQQ
-13 STIGSCGY
+13 SAIHSCGY

-85 GDSGASIAAK
+85 GDSGAAIAAK

-102 FAGSIYTALTTEWT
+102 FVGSIYSALTTEWT

-121 VAFVAVS
+121 VALVAVS

-141 MRKCSALVVGLAMF
+141 MRKCSALVVGLSLF
-155 LSMGALSAAHPNDA
+155 LSMGALSANHPNDA

-180 ASNIAGTVGTG
+180 ATNIVGTVGTG
-191 ASHSLLMAMKD
+191 ASHSLLMGMKD

-210 SDTDNTSDTSC
+210 SDSDNRSDTSC
-221 RKYTAQ
+221 RRYTAQ

-291 TNLSAGHDIVSAD
+291 TNLSVGHDIVSAD
-304 AIAFHPALAFI
+304 AIAFHPSLAFI

-325 DPKDGVENGSYTK
+325 DPKDGVENGTSTK

-353 SDGWS
+353 SDGWN

-367 AIQGKDRGFDNATW
+367 AIQGKNRGFDNATW

-386 AVFSGSSSGDVYG
+386 AVFTGSSSGDVYG

-421 TAGHDKSWNAV
+421 TAAHDKSWNAV
-432 GTVATTTYVA
+432 GTVATTKYTA
-442 TPVEAQSQTT
+442 TPVEKSPTS
-452 DKDKKGVAYSYYGM
+452 DKDKGSVLYSY
-466 KAGGS
+466 ATVPVGS
-471 SQNDLITIT
+471 GSDHNMQQVKPGEQNYDKTQ
-480 PNDNGYSRS
+480 GAS
-489 EGDNAHKQCGTDTK
+489 EHKRCGTSKSTGDACSYVEPFVWSYSKNKWVQGTKVEKKKASTTTK
-503 SNVCSHVKPYVWR
+503 S
-516 SAKKRWVEGT
+516 T
-526 KAEKK
+526 
-531 TAATAKESSGTR
+531 GTR
-543 PANEYEKCMKV
+543 DANAYEKCRQV
-554 NGATEDTCKPFKPS
+554 NGATEDTCAPYLPS
-568 GYDPSAWR
+568 GDYNYDDWHIDS
-576 VDPQV
+576 QV
-581 TTKDDTNRVNT
+581 TTQNDTNRVNT
-592 SDEGKTIRKLIKKF
+592 TDEGKTIRKLIKKF
-606 DVRETSGWQALAA
+606 DVRETSGWGALAA
-619 AHNGGTDEQRQDA
+619 THNGGTDAQRQDA
-632 ILSLQAQH
+632 ILSMQAQH
-640 GSSSISDVGGSLVF
+640 GTSSISDVGGSLVF
-654 AASGLVNLMIW
+654 AASGLINLMIW

-673 MLAQVA
+673 MLAQIA

-744 DQNGNSAGTVMT
+744 DTNGNSAGTVMT

-764 PVAFFKGVQYL
+764 PIAFFKGLQYL
-775 CVHVWKIGDP
+775 CVHVWKLGDP

-800 FNGLKTVAGAAAG
+800 FDGLKTVAGAAAG
-813 AIGAKVGGG
+813 AIGARIGGG
-822 GLAAMASAASRG
+822 GLAAMAGAASRG
-834 ARGGVVAGAT
+834 ARSGVVAGAA
-844 GGYQTGQADSYY
+844 GGYQSGQSDAYFKA
-856 RSRSGQG
+856 RRSGQG
-863 GGAKGRADGGGS
+863 GGPKGRAEGGGS
-875 KADKAAGESG
+875 KADQAAGSSG
-885 RDENGFV
+885 RDENGFF

-904 EMADAL
+904 EKADAL
-910 DARRDEIVGRESV
+910 TAKRKELEDLFSSSG
-923 VDPDGNLVEPDEGK
+923 PDGEPIPPSEEALDK
-937 VAGKMDEERD
+937 AMDKTHD

-963 REVGGMLHA
+963 REVGAALHA
-972 ATAATNATQLAADI
+972 TTAAADSTQLARDI
-986 KLANLKHSVKAGVDR
+986 KLANLKQSVKTGLRA
-1001 DGRSLTMGERA
+1001 DGSKLSAGERA
-1012 ERLGQYAAGRTRRAM
+1012 ERLGRYMSGRAQRAVAA
-1027 SMHRNNMAARS
+1027 HRSNASARQAALSGAAHRVSGAAR
-1038 ATVVRAANAAG
+1038 TVSNAAG
-1049 AAKADWAM
+1049 NARADWAM
-1057 RDAMARANG
+1057 RSAMARASG
-1066 SSRMGA
+1066 SDRVGA
-1072 AVRATGGSVSAG
+1072 ATRATAGSVRTG

-1091 ARRADPTRDLRRG
+1091 ARNADPTRNIRRG
-1104 VREGFQGPS
+1104 MAAGVSAPTRFDVD
-1113 RGEVQAV
+1113 RV
-1120 TEGINRAKTTYGF
+1120 AKSIRHVKTSYGF
-1133 AHGDERTV
+1133 AHGDKNTV
-1141 ARLRKEGRQAAGG
+1141 ARLRKENK
-1154 AESRTGQTPPAGPA
+1154 P
-1168 PARPE
+1168 
-1173 STAPAPQPAPAPQGA
+1173 
-1188 AVTAQPAPAAP
+1188 VKP
-1199 APEPPAQASDIAQ
+1199 APEPKQSAPAEPVKPAPNAER
-1212 LRRQVRSR
+1212 LRREVQSR
-1220 AARRVSGPERMED
+1220 ANARRNGLERMED

-1238 PDMG
+1238 PDLG

>member
-1 MPDFILAEPPQQ
+1 MPGFILAEPPQQ
-13 STIGSCGY
+13 SAIHSCGY
-21 DGGLPCLP
+21 DGGLPCPP

-72 LWGATAHLVQVTS
+72 LWGATAHLVQITS
-85 GDSGASIAAK
+85 GDSGAAIAAK

-102 FAGSIYTALTTEWT
+102 FVGSIYSALTTEWM

-121 VAFVAVS
+121 VALVAVS

-141 MRKCSALVVGLAMF
+141 MRKCSALVVGLSLF
-155 LSMGALSAAHPNDA
+155 LSMGALSANHPNDA

-180 ASNIAGTVGTG
+180 ATNIVGTVGTG
-191 ASHSLLMAMKD
+191 ASHSLLMGMKD

-210 SDTDNTSDTSC
+210 SDSDNKSDTSC
-221 RKYTAQ
+221 RRYTAQ

-304 AIAFHPALAFI
+304 AIAFHPSLAFI

-325 DPKDGVENGSYTK
+325 DPKDSVENGTYTK

-353 SDGWS
+353 SDGWN

-367 AIQGKDRGFDNATW
+367 AIQGKNRGFDNATW

-386 AVFSGSSSGDVYG
+386 AVFTGSSSGDVYG
-399 ATANGGKIGGQDP
+399 ATANGGRIGGQDP

-421 TAGHDKSWNAV
+421 TAAHDKSWNAV
-432 GTVATTTYVA
+432 GTVATTKYTA
-442 TPVEAQSQTT
+442 TPVEKSPTS
-452 DKDKKGVAYSYYGM
+452 DKDKESVLYSY
-466 KAGGS
+466 ATVPVGS
-471 SQNDLITIT
+471 GSDHNMQQVKPGEQNYDKTR
-480 PNDNGYSRS
+480 GAS
-489 EGDNAHKQCGTDTK
+489 EHKRCGTSK
-503 SNVCSHVKPYVWR
+503 STGDACSYVEPFVW
-516 SAKKRWVEGT
+516 SYSKNRWVQGT
-526 KAEKK
+526 KVEKK
-531 TAATAKESSGTR
+531 TTKSTGTR
-543 PANEYEKCMKV
+543 DANAYEKCLQV
-554 NGATEDTCKPFKPS
+554 NGATKKDTCAPYLPS
-568 GYDPSAWR
+568 GDYNYDDWHIES
-576 VDPQV
+576 QV
-581 TTKDDTNRVNT
+581 TAQNDTNRVNT
-592 SDEGKTIRKLIKKF
+592 TDEGKTIRRLIKKF
-606 DVRETSGWQALAA
+606 DVRETSGWSALAST
-619 AHNGGTDEQRQDA
+619 HNGGTDTQKQDA
-632 ILSLQAQH
+632 ILAMQAQH
-640 GSSSISDVGGSLVF
+640 GTSSISDVGGSLVF

-673 MLAQVA
+673 MLAQIA

-744 DQNGNSAGTVMT
+744 GANGNSAGTVMT

-764 PVAFFKGVQYL
+764 PIAFFKGLQYL
-775 CVHVWKIGDP
+775 CVHVWKLGDP

-800 FNGLKTVAGAAAG
+800 FDGLKTVAGAAAG
-813 AIGAKVGGG
+813 AIGARIGGG
-822 GLAAMASAASRG
+822 GLAAMAGAASRG
-834 ARGGVVAGAT
+834 ARSGVIAGAA
-844 GGYQTGQADSYY
+844 GGYQSGQSDAYFKA
-856 RSRSGQG
+856 RRSGQG
-863 GGAKGRADGGGS
+863 GGPKGRADGGGS
-875 KADKAAGESG
+875 KADQAAGDSG
-885 RDENGFV
+885 RDENGFF

-904 EMADAL
+904 EKADAL
-910 DARRDEIVGRESV
+910 TAKRKELEDAMSTTS
-923 VDPDGNLVEPDEGK
+923 PDGEPVPPSEEALDK
-937 VAGKMDEERD
+937 AMDKAHD

-963 REVGGMLHA
+963 REVGAALHA
-972 ATAATNATQLAADI
+972 ATAATDSTQLARDI
-986 KLANLKHSVKAGVDR
+986 KLANLKQSVKTGLRA
-1001 DGRSLTMGERA
+1001 DGSKLSAGERA
-1012 ERLGQYAAGRTRRAM
+1012 ERLGRYMSGRAQRAVAA
-1027 SMHRNNMAARS
+1027 HRSNASARQAALSGAAHRVSGAARN
-1038 ATVVRAANAAG
+1038 VANAAG
-1049 AAKADWAM
+1049 NARADWAM
-1057 RDAMARANG
+1057 RSAMARASG
-1066 SSRMGA
+1066 SGRAGA
-1072 AVRATGGSVSAG
+1072 AARATAGSAAAG

-1091 ARRADPTRDLRRG
+1091 ARNADPTRNIRRG
-1104 VREGFQGPS
+1104 MAAGVSAPTES
-1113 RGEVQAV
+1113 DVDAV
-1120 TEGINRAKTTYGF
+1120 AKSIRHAKTSYGF
-1133 AHGDERTV
+1133 AHGDKNTV
-1141 ARLRKEGRQAAGG
+1141 ARLRKED
-1154 AESRTGQTPPAGPA
+1154 TP
-1168 PARPE
+1168 
-1173 STAPAPQPAPAPQGA
+1173 
-1188 AVTAQPAPAAP
+1188 VKP
-1199 APEPPAQASDIAQ
+1199 APEPKQSAPAEPVKPAPNAER
-1212 LRRQVRSR
+1212 LRREVQSR
-1220 AARRVSGPERMED
+1220 ANVRRNGPERMED

-1238 PDMG
+1238 PDLG

>member
-1 MPDFILAEPPQQ
+1 MPGFILAEPPQQ
-13 STIGSCGY
+13 SAIHSCGY

-85 GDSGASIAAK
+85 GDSGAAIAAK

-102 FAGSIYTALTTEWT
+102 FVGSIYSALTTEWT

-121 VAFVAVS
+121 VALVAVS

-141 MRKCSALVVGLAMF
+141 MRKCSALVVGLSLF
-155 LSMGALSAAHPNDA
+155 LSMGALSVNHPNDA
-169 AAGTPYWLTQT
+169 AAGTPWWLTQT
-180 ASNIAGTVGTG
+180 ATNIAGTVGTG
-191 ASHSLLMAMKD
+191 ASHSLLMGMKD

-210 SDTDNTSDTSC
+210 SDSDNRSDTSC
-221 RKYTAQ
+221 RRYTAQ

-248 MWEETGL
+248 MWEETAL

-291 TNLSAGHDIVSAD
+291 TNLSVGHDIVSAD
-304 AIAFHPALAFI
+304 AIAFHPSLAFI

-325 DPKDGVENGSYTK
+325 DPKDGVENGTYTK

-353 SDGWS
+353 SDGWN

-367 AIQGKDRGFDNATW
+367 AIQGKNRGFDNATW

-386 AVFSGSSSGDVYG
+386 AVFTGSSSGDVYG

-421 TAGHDKSWNAV
+421 TAAHDKSWNAV
-432 GTVATTTYVA
+432 GTVATTKYTA
-442 TPVEAQSQTT
+442 TPVEKSPTS
-452 DKDKKGVAYSYYGM
+452 DKDKESVLYSY
-466 KAGGS
+466 ATVPVGS
-471 SQNDLITIT
+471 GSDHNMQQVKPGEQNYDKTQ
-480 PNDNGYSRS
+480 GAS
-489 EGDNAHKQCGTDTK
+489 EHKRCGTSKSTGDACSYVEPFVWSYSENKWVQGTKVEKKKASTTTK
-503 SNVCSHVKPYVWR
+503 S
-516 SAKKRWVEGT
+516 T
-526 KAEKK
+526 
-531 TAATAKESSGTR
+531 GTR
-543 PANEYEKCMKV
+543 DANAYEKCLQV
-554 NGATEDTCKPFKPS
+554 NGATKDTCAPYLPS
-568 GYDPSAWR
+568 GDYNYDDWHIDSR
-576 VDPQV
+576 V
-581 TTKDDTNRVNT
+581 TTQNDTNRVNT
-592 SDEGKTIRKLIKKF
+592 TDEGKTIRKLIKKF
-606 DVRETSGWQALAA
+606 DVRETSGWGALAA
-619 AHNGGTDEQRQDA
+619 THNGGTDAQRQDA
-632 ILSLQAQH
+632 ILSMQAQH
-640 GSSSISDVGGSLVF
+640 GTSSISDVGGSLVF

-673 MLAQVA
+673 MLAQIA

-744 DQNGNSAGTVMT
+744 GTNGNSAGTVMT

-764 PVAFFKGVQYL
+764 PIAFFKGLQYL
-775 CVHVWKIGDP
+775 CVHVWKLGDP

-800 FNGLKTVAGAAAG
+800 FDGLKTVAGAAAG
-813 AIGAKVGGG
+813 AIGARIGGG
-822 GLAAMASAASRG
+822 GLAAMAGAASRG
-834 ARGGVVAGAT
+834 ARSGVVAGAT
-844 GGYQTGQADSYY
+844 GGYQSGQSDAYFKA
-856 RSRSGQG
+856 RRSGQG
-863 GGAKGRADGGGS
+863 GGPKGRAEGGGS
-875 KADKAAGESG
+875 KADQAAGSSG
-885 RDENGFV
+885 RDENGFF

-904 EMADAL
+904 EKADAL
-910 DARRDEIVGRESV
+910 TAKRKELEDAMSTTG
-923 VDPDGNLVEPDEGK
+923 PDGEPVPPSEEALDK
-937 VAGKMDEERD
+937 AMDKTHD

-963 REVGGMLHA
+963 REVGAALHA
-972 ATAATNATQLAADI
+972 ATAATDSTQLARDI
-986 KLANLKHSVKAGVDR
+986 KLANLKQSVKTGLRA
-1001 DGRSLTMGERA
+1001 DGSRLSAGERA
-1012 ERLGQYAAGRTRRAM
+1012 ERLGRYMSGRAQRAVAA
-1027 SMHRNNMAARS
+1027 HRSNASARQAALSGAAHRVSGAAR
-1038 ATVVRAANAAG
+1038 TVSNAAG
-1049 AAKADWAM
+1049 NARADWAM
-1057 RDAMARANG
+1057 RSAMARASG
-1066 SSRMGA
+1066 SDRVGA
-1072 AVRATGGSVSAG
+1072 AAHATAGSARAG
-1084 AANLARF
+1084 AANLARL
-1091 ARRADPTRDLRRG
+1091 ARNADPTRDFRRG
-1104 VREGFQGPS
+1104 MAAGVSAPTRSDVDRVAGS
-1113 RGEVQAV
+1113 IR
-1120 TEGINRAKTTYGF
+1120 RAKTSYGF
-1133 AHGDERTV
+1133 AHGDKNTV
-1141 ARLRKEGRQAAGG
+1141 ARLRKENKPV
-1154 AESRTGQTPPAGPA
+1154 E
-1168 PARPE
+1168 
-1173 STAPAPQPAPAPQGA
+1173 
-1188 AVTAQPAPAAP
+1188 P
-1199 APEPPAQASDIAQ
+1199 APEPKQSAPAEPVKPAPNTER
-1212 LRRQVRSR
+1212 LRREVQSR
-1220 AARRVSGPERMED
+1220 ANARRNGPERMED

-1238 PDMG
+1238 PDLG

>member
-1 MPDFILAEPPQQ
+1 MPGFILAEPPQQ
-13 STIGSCGY
+13 SAIHSCGY

-35 VAGGLTARTDGII
+35 VAGGLPARTDGII

-72 LWGATAHLVQVTS
+72 LWGATAHLVQITS
-85 GDSGASIAAK
+85 GDSGAAIAAK

-102 FAGSIYTALTTEWT
+102 FVGSIYSALTTEWT

-121 VAFVAVS
+121 VALVAVS

-141 MRKCSALVVGLAMF
+141 MRKCSALVVGLSLF
-155 LSMGALSAAHPNDA
+155 LSMGALSANHPNDA

-180 ASNIAGTVGTG
+180 ATNIVGTVGTG
-191 ASHSLLMAMKD
+191 ASHSLLMGMKD

-210 SDTDNTSDTSC
+210 SDSDNRSDTSC
-221 RKYTAQ
+221 RRYTAQ

-291 TNLSAGHDIVSAD
+291 TNLSVGRDIVSAD
-304 AIAFHPALAFI
+304 AIAFHPSLAFI

-325 DPKDGVENGSYTK
+325 DSKDGVENGTYTK

-353 SDGWS
+353 SDGWN

-367 AIQGKDRGFDNATW
+367 AIQGKNRGFDNATW

-386 AVFSGSSSGDVYG
+386 AVFTGSSSGDVYG
-399 ATANGGKIGGQDP
+399 ATSNGGKIGGQDP
-412 PDTAKSDTS
+412 PDTTKSDTS

-432 GTVATTTYVA
+432 GTVATTSYVA
-442 TPVEAQSQTT
+442 TPA
-452 DKDKKGVAYSYYGM
+452 
-466 KAGGS
+466 S
-471 SQNDLITIT
+471 S
-480 PNDNGYSRS
+480 
-489 EGDNAHKQCGTDTK
+489 
-503 SNVCSHVKPYVWR
+503 
-516 SAKKRWVEGT
+516 WVVSPQ
-526 KAEKK
+526 
-531 TAATAKESSGTR
+531 AT
-543 PANEYEKCMKV
+543 V
-554 NGATEDTCKPFKPS
+554 
-568 GYDPSAWR
+568 
-576 VDPQV
+576 
-581 TTKDDTNRVNT
+581 KDDTNRVNT
-592 SDEGKTIRKLIKKF
+592 TDEGKTIRKLIKKF
-606 DVRETSGWQALAA
+606 DVRETSGWSALAST
-619 AHNGGTDEQRQDA
+619 HNGGTDTQKQDA
-632 ILSLQAQH
+632 ILAMQAQH
-640 GSSSISDVGGSLVF
+640 GTSSISDVGGSLVF

-673 MLAQVA
+673 MLAQIA

-744 DQNGNSAGTVMT
+744 DANGNSAGTVIT

-764 PVAFFKGVQYL
+764 PVAFFKGLQYL
-775 CVHVWKIGDP
+775 CVHVWKLGDP

-800 FNGLKTVAGAAAG
+800 FDGLKTVAGAAAG
-813 AIGAKVGGG
+813 AIGARIGGG
-822 GLAAMASAASRG
+822 GLAAMAGAASRG
-834 ARGGVVAGAT
+834 ARSGVIAGAT
-844 GGYQTGQADSYY
+844 GGYQSGQSDAYFKA
-856 RSRSGQG
+856 RRSGQG
-863 GGAKGRADGGGS
+863 GGPKGRADGGGS
-875 KADKAAGESG
+875 KADQAAGDSG
-885 RDENGFV
+885 RDENGFF

-904 EMADAL
+904 EKADAL
-910 DARRDEIVGRESV
+910 TAKRKELEGSLSSTG
-923 VDPDGNLVEPDEGK
+923 PDGEVVPPS
-937 VAGKMDEERD
+937 EETLDKAMAENHD

-963 REVGGMLHA
+963 REVGAALHA
-972 ATAATNATQLAADI
+972 ATAATDSTQLARDI
-986 KLANLKHSVKAGVDR
+986 KLANLKQSVKTGLRA
-1001 DGRSLTMGERA
+1001 DGSKLSAGERA
-1012 ERLGQYAAGRTRRAM
+1012 ERLGRYVFGRAQRAVAAHRSNASARQAALSGAM
-1027 SMHRNNMAARS
+1027 DRVRQAGWNARNAVTGAR
-1038 ATVVRAANAAG
+1038 
-1049 AAKADWAM
+1049 ADWIM
-1057 RDAMARANG
+1057 RDAMARA
-1066 SSRMGA
+1066 SSSGRADA
-1072 AVRATGGSVSAG
+1072 AARATAGSARAG
-1084 AANLARF
+1084 ADNLARF
-1091 ARRADPTRDLRRG
+1091 ARNADPTRNIRRG
-1104 VREGFQGPS
+1104 MAAGVDAPTKSDVDRVAAS
-1113 RGEVQAV
+1113 IR
-1120 TEGINRAKTTYGF
+1120 RAKTSYGF
-1133 AHGDERTV
+1133 AHGGKETV
-1141 ARLRKEGRQAAGG
+1141 ARLRKENAPEKPAAP
-1154 AESRTGQTPPAGPA
+1154 TPPAPEPEKPAGPA
-1168 PARPE
+1168 PAPDVDRFSRE
-1173 STAPAPQPAPAPQGA
+1173 VQ
-1188 AVTAQPAPAAP
+1188 
-1199 APEPPAQASDIAQ
+1199 
-1212 LRRQVRSR
+1212 SR
-1220 AARRVSGPERMED
+1220 AARRAAGPERMED

-1238 PDMG
+1238 PDLG

>member
-1 MPDFILAEPPQQ
+1 MPGFILAEPPQQ
-13 STIGSCGY
+13 STINSCGY

-85 GDSGASIAAK
+85 GDSGAAIAAK

-102 FAGSIYTALTTEWT
+102 FVGSIYSALTTEWT

-121 VAFVAVS
+121 VALVAVS

-141 MRKCSALVVGLAMF
+141 MRKCSALVIGLAMF
-155 LSMGALSAAHPNDA
+155 LSMGALSANHPNDA
-169 AAGTPYWLTQT
+169 AAGTPWWLTQT
-180 ASNIAGTVGTG
+180 ATNIVGTVGTG
-191 ASHSLLMAMKD
+191 ASHSLLMGMKD

-210 SDTDNTSDTSC
+210 SDSDNKSDTSC
-221 RKYTAQ
+221 RRYTAQ

-266 RNASN
+266 RNALN

-291 TNLSAGHDIVSAD
+291 TNLSAGRDIVSAD
-304 AIAFHPALAFI
+304 AIAFHPSLAFI

-325 DPKDGVENGSYTK
+325 DSKDGVENGTYTK

-353 SDGWS
+353 SDGWN

-367 AIQGKDRGFDNATW
+367 TIQGKNRGFDNATW

-386 AVFSGSSSGDVYG
+386 AVFTGSSSGDVYG
-399 ATANGGKIGGQDP
+399 ATSNGGKIGGQDP
-412 PDTAKSDTS
+412 PDTTKSDTS

-432 GTVATTTYVA
+432 GTVATTSYVA
-442 TPVEAQSQTT
+442 TPASSQSQTS
-452 DKDKKGVAYSYYGM
+452 DKDKEGVAYSYYGM
-466 KAGGS
+466 KNGGT
-471 SQNDLITIT
+471 SQNDLDKIT
-480 PNDNGYSRS
+480 PNDLGYDKAT
-489 EGDNAHKQCGTDTK
+489 GDSAHKQCGK
-503 SNVCSHVKPYVWR
+503 SKSDSSYHCSAVKPYVWK
-516 SAKKRWVEGT
+516 SSDGRWVEGS
-526 KAEKK
+526 KPEKK
-531 TAATAKESSGTR
+531 TQTASKSPTPR
-543 PANEYEKCMKV
+543 PANEYEICRQKLTKTDCQ
-554 NGATEDTCKPFKPS
+554 AFLPS
-568 GYDPSAWR
+568 GGYNYADWVVS
-576 VDPQV
+576 PQATV
-581 TTKDDTNRVNT
+581 KDDTNRVNT
-592 SDEGKTIRKLIKKF
+592 TDEGKTIRKLIKKF
-606 DVRETSGWQALAA
+606 DVRETSGWSALAST
-619 AHNGGTDEQRQDA
+619 HNGGTDTQKQDA
-632 ILSLQAQH
+632 ILAMQAQH
-640 GSSSISDVGGSLVF
+640 GTSSISDVGGSLVF

-673 MLAQVA
+673 MLAQIA

-744 DQNGNSAGTVMT
+744 DANGNSAGTVMT

-764 PVAFFKGVQYL
+764 PVAFFKGLQYL
-775 CVHVWKIGDP
+775 CVHVWKLGDP

-800 FNGLKTVAGAAAG
+800 FDGLKTVAGAAAG
-813 AIGAKVGGG
+813 AIGARIGGG
-822 GLAAMASAASRG
+822 GLAAMAGAASRG
-834 ARGGVVAGAT
+834 ARSGVVAGAT
-844 GGYQTGQADSYY
+844 GGYQAGQSDAYFKAK
-856 RSRSGQG
+856 RSGQG
-863 GGAKGRADGGGS
+863 GGPKGRADGGGS
-875 KADKAAGESG
+875 KADQAAGDSG
-885 RDENGFV
+885 RDENGFF

-904 EMADAL
+904 ERADAL
-910 DARRDEIVGRESV
+910 TAKRKNIENE
-923 VDPDGNLVEPDEGK
+923 LVTVSPNGELVPPS
-937 VAGKMDEERD
+937 EERVGEELAQYHD

-963 REVGGMLHA
+963 HEVGSMLHA
-972 ATAATNATQLAADI
+972 ATNAANSKQLVADI
-986 KLANLKHSVKAGVDR
+986 KLANLGHSVKTGLR
-1001 DGRSLTMGERA
+1001 QDGTRMGMRERA
-1012 ERLGQYAAGRTRRAM
+1012 EKLGQYAAGRTQRAL
-1027 SMHRNNMAARS
+1027 SMHRQNSNARVATISHAANAVGS
-1038 ATVVRAANAAG
+1038 VVNRAGHAVANAAG
-1049 AAKADWAM
+1049 GARADWAM
-1057 RDAMARANG
+1057 CAAMARASG
-1066 SSRMGA
+1066 SGGVGA
-1072 AVRATGGSVSAG
+1072 AARATAAVTANGARAG

-1091 ARRADPTRDLRRG
+1091 ARNADPTRDLRQG
-1104 VREGFQGPS
+1104 VREGFQAPS
-1113 RGEVQAV
+1113 RSSVNALNDARDKV
-1120 TEGINRAKTTYGF
+1120 KTSYGF
-1133 AHGDERTV
+1133 AHGDEETV
-1141 ARLRKEGRQAAGG
+1141 KRLKKAD
-1154 AESRTGQTPPAGPA
+1154 A
-1168 PARPE
+1168 P
-1173 STAPAPQPAPAPQGA
+1173 SK
-1188 AVTAQPAPAAP
+1188 P
-1199 APEPPAQASDIAQ
+1199 APETPKPAEPDPNPDVDRLQQ
-1212 LRRQVRSR
+1212 EVRSR
-1220 AARRVSGPERMED
+1220 AARRAAGPERMED

-1238 PDMG
+1238 PDLG